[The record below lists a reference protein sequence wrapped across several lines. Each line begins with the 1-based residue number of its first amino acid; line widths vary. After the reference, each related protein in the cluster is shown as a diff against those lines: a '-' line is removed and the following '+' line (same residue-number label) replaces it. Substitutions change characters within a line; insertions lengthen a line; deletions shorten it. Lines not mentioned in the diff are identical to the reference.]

1 VLTCQPALHDATLL
15 HATSNWACAH
25 VRSVFLEASFFMK
38 SQPDAAGRTAA
49 EVVTQLPVPS
59 RLGMLR
65 FERLNEANW
74 ALLYLDP
81 NCEKQFGLPAVELC
95 ALIGSPYAS
104 LMEPEARYQL
114 HDAVQLQLNNSPYYL
129 VRYTLHTN
137 KGALGVLELGEGYKQ
152 HNRHLLRGYL
162 MVVDGL
168 FDDSEQQFGPDLET
182 QNSRLQ
188 IALELNQRAQHE
200 QLLHLER
207 VRAQQGLILRLAR
220 HRYSTSNSLQE
231 AAGLITKSACEI
243 YDIAC
248 ASIWNLVDQRLEPIA
263 EYRRSTGEYLLPE
276 PIDASV
282 FPSYLEALH
291 NSRAIDANDAQ
302 HDPRTRE
309 MADSFRPRD
318 ISAILDASI
327 RIDGQ
332 VVGVLCLEQT
342 GTPREWQSDE
352 IAFAGELA
360 DQFAQVISN
369 HNRRTAT
376 SALHLFQRAV
386 EQSANAFLLVN
397 CDGVVEYVNP
407 SFTAITQYTTEEVH
421 GQRLSELPALENLNE
436 LLLDANSSLTKSNS
450 WQGEFKSRRKNLEPY
465 WGQLSI
471 SKVYGDNRELTHY
484 IGIYEDITQ
493 SKLAQQRIERL
504 AYTDNLTNLGN
515 RPAFIRNLDERFAR
529 DCDIP
534 ISLLLVDIDN
544 FKRIND
550 SLGHQTGDKLLIS
563 LARRLRNSLNPSGIL
578 ARFASNEFA
587 ILLDDT
593 DLDAGQQVASSVLR
607 TLDKPMF
614 VDNQLISVTASVGLA
629 CAPLH
634 GHDPQ
639 TLMKNAGLALH
650 KAKANGKHQ
659 VQVFTEAL
667 NAEASY
673 KLFVENNLR
682 RALTQNELEVFYQ
695 PKLCL
700 RTGRLLGMEAL
711 LRWNHPERGMIRP
724 DQFISVAEETGL
736 IIPIGKWVA
745 RQACRMSKELT
756 AAGFGRLQVA
766 INLSPKQFSDPE
778 LVASIATILQEEN
791 LDASLL
797 ELELTEGLLLEATED
812 TRQQLDSLKK
822 LGLSLAMDDFG
833 TGYSSF
839 SYLKKFPI
847 DVIKIDR
854 SFIRDIP
861 DDQDDM
867 EITSAVIA
875 MAHNLKLKVVAEGIE
890 TAEQL
895 AFLRRHRCDVGQGYL
910 FDRPIPGEELVE
922 KLRRYPRGPLA

>member
-1 VLTCQPALHDATLL
+1 
-15 HATSNWACAH
+15 
-25 VRSVFLEASFFMK
+25 MK
-38 SQPDAAGRTAA
+38 SQPDVARMAT

-65 FERLNEANW
+65 FERLNEASW

-81 NCEKQFGLPAVELC
+81 NCERQFGLPAVELC
-95 ALIGSPYAS
+95 ALLGTPYAS
-104 LMEPEARYQL
+104 LMEPQARYQL
-114 HDAVQLQLNNSPYYL
+114 HDAIQQQLSHSAHYL
-129 VRYTLHTN
+129 VRYTLHTSD
-137 KGALGVLELGEGYKQ
+137 GPLSLLEMGEAYKQ

-168 FDDSEQQFGPDLET
+168 FSELPVTVPTADLEN

-188 IALELNQRAQHE
+188 IALELNQRAQQE
-200 QLLHLER
+200 QLQHLER
-207 VRAQQGLILRLAR
+207 VRAQQELILLLAR
-220 HRYSTSNSLQE
+220 QRYTTPNSLQE
-231 AAGLITKSACEI
+231 AAELITRSACDI
-243 YDIAC
+243 YQIDR
-248 ASIWNLVDQRLEPIA
+248 ASIWNLDGQHLVPISAYLRADQRH
-263 EYRRSTGEYLLPE
+263 YLPE
-276 PIDASV
+276 AIDASC
-282 FPSYLEALH
+282 FPDYLEALH
-291 NSRAIDANDAQ
+291 SSRAIDATHAVR
-302 HDPRTRE
+302 DPRTRE
-309 MADSFRPRD
+309 MAESLIAKDVH
-318 ISAILDASI
+318 AMLDASI
-327 RIDGQ
+327 RVDGQ
-332 VVGVLCLEQT
+332 VVGVLCLEQS
-342 GTPREWQSDE
+342 GSSRAWQSDE

-360 DQFAQVISN
+360 DQFAQVINN

-407 SFTAITQYTTEEVH
+407 SFTAITQYSAEEVH
-421 GQRLSELPALENLNE
+421 GHRLAQLPALENLSE
-436 LLLDANSSLTKSNS
+436 LLFDAPSVLAKSNS

-493 SKLAQQRIERL
+493 TKLAQQRIERL

-529 DCDIP
+529 DSDSP

-563 LARRLRNSLNPSGIL
+563 LARRLRNSLSSGGSL

-587 ILLDDT
+587 VLLDDADMET
-593 DLDAGQQVASSVLR
+593 GQQVASQLLA

-614 VDNQLISVTASVGLA
+614 VDNQLISVTGSVGLA

-634 GHDPQ
+634 GRDPQ
-639 TLMKNAGLALH
+639 TLMRNAGLALH

-682 RALTQNELEVFYQ
+682 RALTQNELDVFYQ

-700 RTGRLLGMEAL
+700 RSGRLLGMEAL
-711 LRWNHPERGMIRP
+711 LRWNHPEKGMIRP

-745 RQACRMSKELT
+745 RQACRMSRRLT
-756 AAGFGRLQVA
+756 AAGLGNLQVA
-766 INLSPKQFSDPE
+766 INLSPKQFSDPD
-778 LVASIATILQEEN
+778 LVASIATILKEEQLPAN
-791 LDASLL
+791 LL

-812 TRQQLDSLKK
+812 TRQQLDQLKSF
-822 LGLSLAMDDFG
+822 GLTLAMDDFG
-833 TGYSSF
+833 TGYSSL

-847 DVIKIDR
+847 DIIKIDR
-854 SFIRDIP
+854 SFIHEIP
-861 DDQDDM
+861 DNQDDM

-910 FDRPIPGEELVE
+910 FDRPIPGAELLE
-922 KLRRYPRGPLA
+922 KLKRYPRGPIA

>member
-1 VLTCQPALHDATLL
+1 
-15 HATSNWACAH
+15 
-25 VRSVFLEASFFMK
+25 MK

-81 NCEKQFGLPAVELC
+81 NCEKQFGMPAVELC
-95 ALIGSPYAS
+95 ALVGSPYAS
-104 LMEPEARYQL
+104 LMEPEARYAQ
-114 HDAVQLQLNNSPYYL
+114 HDAVQLQLATAPYYL
-129 VRYTLHTN
+129 VRYTLHTTR
-137 KGALGVLELGEGYKQ
+137 GPLGILEIGEGYKQ
-152 HNRHLLRGYL
+152 HNRELLRGYL
-162 MVVDGL
+162 IVVDEL
-168 FDDSEQQFGPDLET
+168 FDTSVANGEPDLET
-182 QNSRLQ
+182 QNNRLQ
-188 IALELNQRAQHE
+188 IALELNQRAQQE
-200 QLLHLER
+200 QLEHLER

-220 HRYSTSNSLQE
+220 HRYSTDDPVQE
-231 AAGLITKSACEI
+231 AARLITKSACQI
-243 YDIAC
+243 YNIAG
-248 ASIWNLVDQRLEPIA
+248 ARVWNLNGQMLEPIA
-263 EYRRSTGEYLLPE
+263 GFSLASGEYHVAE
-276 PIDASV
+276 PIDVSHY
-282 FPSYLEALH
+282 PSYLEALH
-291 NSRAIDANDAQ
+291 NSRAIDANDFE

-309 MADSFRPRD
+309 IAHGLTPSDT
-318 ISAILDASI
+318 SAILDASI

-332 VVGVLCLEQT
+332 VVGVLCLEQK
-342 GTPREWQSDE
+342 GLPRPWHSDE

-360 DQFAQVISN
+360 DHFAQVIN
-369 HNRRTAT
+369 NRNRRSAT

-407 SFTAITQYTTEEVH
+407 SFTAITQYSTDEVH
-421 GQRLSELPALENLNE
+421 GHKLSELPALENLSE
-436 LLLDANSSLTKSNS
+436 LLLDANSSLSTSNS

-529 DCDIP
+529 DTDTP
-534 ISLLLVDIDN
+534 MSLLLVDIDN

-563 LARRLRNSLNPSGIL
+563 LARRLRNSLSSTDVL

-587 ILLDDT
+587 VLLDHT
-593 DLDAGQQVASSVLR
+593 GPDAGQRIASQVLM

-614 VDNQLISVTASVGLA
+614 VDNQLISVTGSVGLA

-634 GHDPQ
+634 GRDPQ
-639 TLMKNAGLALH
+639 TLMRNAGLALH

-700 RTGRLLGMEAL
+700 LTGRLLGMEAL
-711 LRWNHPERGMIRP
+711 LRWNHPEKGMIRP

-745 RQACRMSKELT
+745 RESCRMSKALT
-756 AAGFGRLQVA
+756 AAGFGNLQVA
-766 INLSPKQFSDPE
+766 INVSPKQFSDPE
-778 LVASIATILQEEN
+778 LVASIAAILKEEK
-791 LDASLL
+791 LDPSLL

-890 TAEQL
+890 TAAQL

-910 FDRPIPGEELVE
+910 FDRPIPGEELIE
-922 KLRRYPRGPLA
+922 KLRRYPRGPSD

>member
-1 VLTCQPALHDATLL
+1 
-15 HATSNWACAH
+15 
-25 VRSVFLEASFFMK
+25 MK
-38 SQPDAAGRTAA
+38 SQPDVARTAA

-65 FERLNEANW
+65 FERLNEASW

-81 NCEKQFGLPAVELC
+81 NCERQFGLPAVELC

-104 LMEPEARYQL
+104 LMEPQARYQL
-114 HDAVQLQLNNSPYYL
+114 HDAIQEQLTVSPHYL

-137 KGALGVLELGEGYKQ
+137 DGPLSLLELGEAYKQ

-168 FDDSEQQFGPDLET
+168 FSDIPVAPAADLES

-188 IALELNQRAQHE
+188 IALELNQRAQQE
-200 QLLHLER
+200 QLQHLER
-207 VRAQQGLILRLAR
+207 VRAQQELILLLAR
-220 HRYSTSNSLQE
+220 QRYSTNNSLQE
-231 AAGLITKSACEI
+231 AAELITRSACDI
-243 YDIAC
+243 YQIDC
-248 ASIWNLVDQRLEPIA
+248 ASIWNLENQHLVPISAYHRDDQQHH
-263 EYRRSTGEYLLPE
+263 LPE
-276 PIDASV
+276 TIDASG
-282 FPSYLEALH
+282 FPDYLEALQT
-291 NSRAIDANDAQ
+291 SRAIDATNAMR
-302 HDPRTRE
+302 DPRTRE
-309 MADSFRPRD
+309 MAESLRPRD
-318 ISAILDASI
+318 IHAMLDASI
-327 RIDGQ
+327 RVDGN
-332 VVGVLCLEQT
+332 VVGVLCLEQSGST
-342 GTPREWQSDE
+342 RAWQSDE

-360 DQFAQVISN
+360 DQFAQVINN

-407 SFTAITQYTTEEVH
+407 SFTAITQYSTEEVH
-421 GQRLSELPALENLNE
+421 GHLLSELPALENLSE
-436 LLLDANSSLTKSNS
+436 LLFDAPSSLAKSNS

-493 SKLAQQRIERL
+493 TKLAQQRIERL

-529 DCDIP
+529 DSDSP

-563 LARRLRNSLNPSGIL
+563 LARRLRNSLSASGSL

-587 ILLDDT
+587 VLLDDT
-593 DLDAGQQVASSVLR
+593 DLESGQQVASQLLA

-614 VDNQLISVTASVGLA
+614 VDNQLISVTGSVGLA

-634 GHDPQ
+634 GRDPQ
-639 TLMKNAGLALH
+639 TLMRNAGLALH

-682 RALTQNELEVFYQ
+682 RALTQNELDVFYQ

-700 RTGRLLGMEAL
+700 RSGRLLGMEAL
-711 LRWNHPERGMIRP
+711 LRWNHPEKGMIRP

-736 IIPIGKWVA
+736 IIPIGKWIA
-745 RQACRMSKELT
+745 RQACRMSRQLT
-756 AAGFGRLQVA
+756 SAGMGNLQVA
-766 INLSPKQFSDPE
+766 INLSPKQFSDPD
-778 LVASIATILQEEN
+778 LVASIAAILKEEQLPAN
-791 LDASLL
+791 LL

-812 TRQQLDSLKK
+812 TRLQLDQLKSF
-822 LGLSLAMDDFG
+822 GLTLAMDDFG
-833 TGYSSF
+833 TGYSSL
-839 SYLKKFPI
+839 SYLKKVPI
-847 DVIKIDR
+847 DINKIDR
-854 SFIRDIP
+854 SLIHEIP
-861 DDQDDM
+861 DNQDDM

-910 FDRPIPGEELVE
+910 FDRPIPGSELL
-922 KLRRYPRGPLA
+922 KMLKRYPRGPIA

>member
-1 VLTCQPALHDATLL
+1 
-15 HATSNWACAH
+15 
-25 VRSVFLEASFFMK
+25 MK
-38 SQPDAAGRTAA
+38 SQPDAASRMVA

-65 FERLNEANW
+65 FERLNEPSW
-74 ALLYLDP
+74 ALLFLDP
-81 NCEKQFGLPAVELC
+81 NCERQFGLPAVELC
-95 ALIGSPYAS
+95 ALVGSPYAS

-114 HDAVQLQLNNSPYYL
+114 HDTIQQQLADSPHYL
-129 VRYTLHTN
+129 IRYTLHT
-137 KGALGVLELGEGYKQ
+137 AAGVLILLELGEAYKQ

-168 FDDSEQQFGPDLET
+168 FDGEPLTPALDLET

-188 IALELNQRAQHE
+188 IALELNQRAQQE
-200 QLLHLER
+200 QLQHLDR
-207 VRAQQGLILRLAR
+207 VRAQQDLILLLTRQ
-220 HRYSTSNSLQE
+220 RYSTNNSLQE
-231 AAGLITKSACEI
+231 AAELITRSACNI
-243 YDIAC
+243 YEVDC
-248 ASIWNLVDQRLEPIA
+248 ASLWNLDGSLLTPISA
-263 EYRRSTGEYLLPE
+263 YHRVTRGHRLPE
-276 PIDASV
+276 PIDVSG
-282 FPSYLEALH
+282 FPDYLDALH
-291 NSRAIDANDAQ
+291 TGRAIDAHNAMR
-302 HDPRTRE
+302 DPRTRE
-309 MADSFRPRD
+309 IAESLRPRD
-318 ISAILDASI
+318 VNAMLDASI
-327 RIDGQ
+327 RVDGQ
-332 VVGVLCLEQT
+332 VVGVLCLEQIGAT
-342 GTPREWQSDE
+342 RAWQSDE

-360 DQFAQVISN
+360 DQFAQVINN

-421 GQRLSELPALENLNE
+421 GQRLSELPALENLSE
-436 LLLDANSSLTKSNS
+436 LLFDAPSALAKSNS

-493 SKLAQQRIERL
+493 TKLAQQRIERL

-529 DCDIP
+529 DSDTP

-563 LARRLRNSLNPSGIL
+563 LARRLRNSLSPSGSL

-587 ILLDDT
+587 VLLDDT
-593 DLDAGQQVASSVLR
+593 DLSTGQQVANQLLA

-614 VDNQLISVTASVGLA
+614 VDNQLISVTGSVGLA

-634 GHDPQ
+634 GRDPQ
-639 TLMKNAGLALH
+639 TLMRNAGLALH

-682 RALTQNELEVFYQ
+682 RALTQNELDVFYQ

-700 RTGRLLGMEAL
+700 RSGRLLGMEAL
-711 LRWNHPERGMIRP
+711 LRWNHPEKGMIRP

-736 IIPIGKWVA
+736 IIPIGKWIA

-756 AAGFGRLQVA
+756 AAGLGNLQVA
-766 INLSPKQFSDPE
+766 INLSPKQFSDPD
-778 LVASIATILQEEN
+778 LVASIANILKEEELPAN
-791 LDASLL
+791 LL

-812 TRQQLDSLKK
+812 THLQLDQLKR
-822 LGLSLAMDDFG
+822 LGLTLAMDDFG
-833 TGYSSF
+833 TGYSSL

-847 DVIKIDR
+847 DIIKIDR
-854 SFIRDIP
+854 SFIHEIP
-861 DDQDDM
+861 DNQDDM

-910 FDRPIPGEELVE
+910 FDRPIPGSELIE
-922 KLRRYPRGPLA
+922 KLKRYPRGPIA

>member
-1 VLTCQPALHDATLL
+1 
-15 HATSNWACAH
+15 
-25 VRSVFLEASFFMK
+25 MK
-38 SQPDAAGRTAA
+38 SQPDAASRMVA

-65 FERLNEANW
+65 FERLNEPSW
-74 ALLYLDP
+74 ALLFLDP
-81 NCEKQFGLPAVELC
+81 NCERQFGLPAVELC
-95 ALIGSPYAS
+95 ALVGSPYAS

-114 HDAVQLQLNNSPYYL
+114 HDAVQQQLTESTHYL
-129 VRYTLHTN
+129 IRYTLHTASGSLN
-137 KGALGVLELGEGYKQ
+137 LLELGEAYKQ

-162 MVVDGL
+162 LVIDGL
-168 FDDSEQQFGPDLET
+168 FEDDPLQPALDLET

-188 IALELNQRAQHE
+188 TALELNQRAQQE
-200 QLLHLER
+200 QLLHLDR
-207 VRAQQGLILRLAR
+207 VRAQQDLILLLTRQ
-220 HRYSTSNSLQE
+220 RYSSNNSLRE
-231 AAGLITKSACEI
+231 AAELITRSACDI
-243 YDIAC
+243 YQIDC
-248 ASIWNLVDQRLEPIA
+248 ASLWHLEGSMLVPISA
-263 EYRRSTGEYLLPE
+263 YHRTSQEYLLPQ
-276 PIDASV
+276 PIDVSV
-282 FPSYLEALH
+282 FPDYLDALH
-291 NSRAIDANDAQ
+291 TGRAIDAHNAMR
-302 HDPRTRE
+302 DPRTRE
-309 MADSFRPRD
+309 MAESLRPRD
-318 ISAILDASI
+318 VNAMLDASI
-327 RIDGQ
+327 RVDGQ

-342 GTPREWQSDE
+342 GATRAWQSDE

-407 SFTAITQYTTEEVH
+407 SFTAITQYSTEEVH
-421 GQRLSELPALENLNE
+421 GQRLSELPALENLSE
-436 LLLDANSSLTKSNS
+436 LLFDAPSALAKSNS

-493 SKLAQQRIERL
+493 TKLAQQRIERL

-529 DCDIP
+529 DSDAP

-563 LARRLRNSLNPSGIL
+563 LARRLRNSLIPSGSL

-587 ILLDDT
+587 VLLDNS
-593 DLDAGQQVASSVLR
+593 DLTVGQQVANQLLA

-614 VDNQLISVTASVGLA
+614 VDNQLISVTGSVGLA

-634 GHDPQ
+634 GRDPQ
-639 TLMKNAGLALH
+639 TLMRNAGLALH

-682 RALTQNELEVFYQ
+682 RALTQNELDVFYQ

-700 RTGRLLGMEAL
+700 RSGRLLGMEAL
-711 LRWNHPERGMIRP
+711 LRWDHPEKGMIRP

-736 IIPIGKWVA
+736 IIPIGKWIA
-745 RQACRMSKELT
+745 RQACRMSKALT
-756 AAGFGRLQVA
+756 AAGLGNLQVA
-766 INLSPKQFSDPE
+766 INLSPKQFSDPD
-778 LVASIATILQEEN
+778 LVASIANILKEEALPAN
-791 LDASLL
+791 LL

-812 TRQQLDSLKK
+812 THLQLDQLKR
-822 LGLSLAMDDFG
+822 LGLTLAMDDFG
-833 TGYSSF
+833 TGYSSL

-847 DVIKIDR
+847 DIIKIDR
-854 SFIRDIP
+854 SFIHEIP
-861 DDQDDM
+861 DNQDDM

-895 AFLRRHRCDVGQGYL
+895 SFLRRHRCDVGQGYL
-910 FDRPIPGEELVE
+910 FDRPIPGNELIE
-922 KLRRYPRGPLA
+922 KLKRYPRGPIA

>member
-1 VLTCQPALHDATLL
+1 
-15 HATSNWACAH
+15 
-25 VRSVFLEASFFMK
+25 MK
-38 SQPDAAGRTAA
+38 SQPDVARMAA

-65 FERLNEANW
+65 FERLNEASW

-81 NCEKQFGLPAVELC
+81 NCERQFGLPAVELC
-95 ALIGSPYAS
+95 ALIGTPYAS
-104 LMEPEARYQL
+104 LMEPQARYQL
-114 HDAVQLQLNNSPYYL
+114 HDAIQQQLTQSPHYL
-129 VRYTLHTN
+129 VRYTLHTHD
-137 KGALGVLELGEGYKQ
+137 GPLSLLEMGEAYKQ

-168 FDDSEQQFGPDLET
+168 FGETAAPAPTADLEN

-188 IALELNQRAQHE
+188 IALELNQRAQQE
-200 QLLHLER
+200 QLQHLER
-207 VRAQQGLILRLAR
+207 VRAQQELILLLAR
-220 HRYSTSNSLQE
+220 QRYTTPNSLQE
-231 AAGLITKSACEI
+231 AAELITRSACDI
-243 YDIAC
+243 YQIDC
-248 ASIWNLVDQRLEPIA
+248 ASIWHLEGQHLVPISAYHRADQQHRLPKA
-263 EYRRSTGEYLLPE
+263 
-276 PIDASV
+276 IDASG
-282 FPSYLEALH
+282 FPDYLEALH
-291 NSRAIDANDAQ
+291 SSRAIDATHAQ
-302 HDPRTRE
+302 RDPRTRE
-309 MADSFRPRD
+309 MAESLRANN
-318 ISAILDASI
+318 IHAMLDASI
-327 RIDGQ
+327 RVDGQ
-332 VVGVLCLEQT
+332 VVGVLCLEQS
-342 GTPREWQSDE
+342 GSSRAWQSDE

-360 DQFAQVISN
+360 DQFAQVINN

-407 SFTAITQYTTEEVH
+407 SFTAITQYSAEEVH
-421 GQRLSELPALENLNE
+421 GHRLAQLPALENLSE
-436 LLLDANSSLTKSNS
+436 LLFDAPSALAKSNS

-493 SKLAQQRIERL
+493 TKLAQQRIERL

-529 DCDIP
+529 DSDSP

-563 LARRLRNSLNPSGIL
+563 LARRLRNSLSSGGSL

-587 ILLDDT
+587 VLLDDA
-593 DLDAGQQVASSVLR
+593 DLETGQQVASQLLA

-614 VDNQLISVTASVGLA
+614 VDNQLISVTGSVGLA

-634 GHDPQ
+634 GRDPQ
-639 TLMKNAGLALH
+639 TLMRNAGLALH

-682 RALTQNELEVFYQ
+682 RALTQNELDVFYQ

-700 RTGRLLGMEAL
+700 RSGRLLGMEAL
-711 LRWNHPERGMIRP
+711 LRWNHPEKGMIRP

-736 IIPIGKWVA
+736 IIPIGKWIA
-745 RQACRMSKELT
+745 RQACRMSKQLS
-756 AAGFGRLQVA
+756 AAGMGNLQVA
-766 INLSPKQFSDPE
+766 INLSPKQFSDPD
-778 LVASIATILQEEN
+778 LVASIATILKEEQLPAN
-791 LDASLL
+791 LL

-812 TRQQLDSLKK
+812 TRLQLDQLKSF
-822 LGLSLAMDDFG
+822 GLTLAMDDFG
-833 TGYSSF
+833 TGYSSL

-847 DVIKIDR
+847 DIIKIDR
-854 SFIRDIP
+854 SFIHEIP
-861 DDQDDM
+861 DNQDDM

-910 FDRPIPGEELVE
+910 FDRPIPGAELLTML
-922 KLRRYPRGPLA
+922 KRYPRGPIA

>member
-1 VLTCQPALHDATLL
+1 M
-15 HATSNWACAH
+15 
-25 VRSVFLEASFFMK
+25 FMK
-38 SQPDAAGRTAA
+38 SQTDAAGRSAA

-74 ALLYLDP
+74 ALLFLDP
-81 NCEKQFGLPAVELC
+81 NCEKQFGLPAVDLC

-104 LMEPEARYQL
+104 LMEPQARYQL
-114 HDAVQLQLNNSPYYL
+114 HDDIQQQLASSPNYL
-129 VRYTLHTN
+129 IRYTLHSP
-137 KGALGVLELGEGYKQ
+137 KGALGLLEIGEAYKQ
-152 HNRHLLRGYL
+152 HNRHLLRGYFL
-162 MVVDGL
+162 IVDGL
-168 FDDSEQQFGPDLET
+168 VTESETATDSDLET
-182 QNSRLQ
+182 RNLRLQ
-188 IALELNQRAQHE
+188 IALELNQRAQRD
-200 QLLHLER
+200 QFAHLER
-207 VRAQQGLILRLAR
+207 VRAQQDLILRLTR
-220 HRYSTSNSLQE
+220 HRYTTANTLLE
-231 AAGLITKSACEI
+231 AAKLITKSACDI
-243 YDIAC
+243 YDVDHV
-248 ASIWNLVDQRLEPIA
+248 SIWNLTDKRLEPITD
-263 EYRRSTGEYLLPE
+263 YRRESGDYQSRT
-276 PIDASV
+276 PIDISAY
-282 FPSYLEALH
+282 PTYLQAL
-291 NSRAIDANDAQ
+291 NTSRAIDASNIQ
-302 HDPRTRE
+302 TDPRTRE
-309 MADSFRPRD
+309 MAESLNPGEDK
-318 ISAILDASI
+318 AVLDASI

-332 VVGVLCLEQT
+332 VIGVLCLEQSGST
-342 GTPREWQSDE
+342 REWQSDE

-360 DQFAQVISN
+360 DQFAQVINN
-369 HNRRTAT
+369 HNRRAAT
-376 SALHLFQRAV
+376 NALHLFQRAV

-397 CDGVVEYVNP
+397 CNGVVEYVNP
-407 SFTAITQYTTEEVH
+407 SFTAITQYSSDEVSGH
-421 GQRLSELPALENLNE
+421 KLSELPALENLNQ
-436 LLLDANSSLTKSNS
+436 LLLEANSSLTNSNS

-515 RPAFIRNLDERFAR
+515 RPAFIRNLDERFVR
-529 DCDIP
+529 DTDTP
-534 ISLLLVDIDN
+534 MSLLLVDIDN

-563 LARRLRNSLNPSGIL
+563 LARRLRNTLSPSDVL

-587 ILLDDT
+587 VLLDNT
-593 DLDAGQQVASSVLR
+593 DQEAGQATASQVLA

-614 VDNQLISVTASVGLA
+614 VDNQLISVTGSVGLA

-634 GHDPQ
+634 GRDPQ

-700 RTGRLLGMEAL
+700 LTGRLLGMEAL
-711 LRWNHPERGMIRP
+711 LRWNHPEKGMIRP

-745 RQACRMSKELT
+745 RQSCRMSKDLT
-756 AAGFGRLQVA
+756 AAGFGNLQVA
-766 INLSPKQFSDPE
+766 INVSPKQFSDPE
-778 LVASIATILQEEN
+778 LVSSIAVILREEE
-791 LDASLL
+791 LDPSLL

-861 DDQDDM
+861 DDEDDM

-890 TAEQL
+890 TAAQL
-895 AFLRRHRCDVGQGYL
+895 TFLRRHRCDVGQGYL
-910 FDRPIPGEELVE
+910 FDKPIPGEELIE
-922 KLRRYPRGPLA
+922 KLKRYPRRPSA

>member
-1 VLTCQPALHDATLL
+1 
-15 HATSNWACAH
+15 
-25 VRSVFLEASFFMK
+25 MK
-38 SQPDAAGRTAA
+38 SQPDAASRMVA

-65 FERLNEANW
+65 FERLNEPSW
-74 ALLYLDP
+74 ALLFLDP
-81 NCEKQFGLPAVELC
+81 NCERQFGLPAVELC
-95 ALIGSPYAS
+95 ALVGSPYAS

-114 HDAVQLQLNNSPYYL
+114 HDAIQAQLSESTHYL
-129 VRYTLHTN
+129 IRYTLHTASGSLN
-137 KGALGVLELGEGYKQ
+137 LLEMGEAYKQ

-162 MVVDGL
+162 LVIDGL
-168 FDDSEQQFGPDLET
+168 FEGDPLLPALDLET

-188 IALELNQRAQHE
+188 IALELNQRAQQE
-200 QLLHLER
+200 QLQHLDR
-207 VRAQQGLILRLAR
+207 VRAQQDLILLLTRQ
-220 HRYSTSNSLQE
+220 RYSSNNSLQE
-231 AAGLITKSACEI
+231 AAKLITRSACEI
-243 YDIAC
+243 YQIDC
-248 ASIWNLVDQRLEPIA
+248 ASLWHLEGSMLAPISA
-263 EYRRSTGEYLLPE
+263 YHRSTQEYLLPA
-276 PIDASV
+276 PIDVSV
-282 FPSYLEALH
+282 FPDYLDALH
-291 NSRAIDANDAQ
+291 TGRAIDAHNAMR
-302 HDPRTRE
+302 DPRTRE
-309 MADSFRPRD
+309 IAESLRSRD
-318 ISAILDASI
+318 VNAMLDASI
-327 RIDGQ
+327 RVDGQ

-342 GTPREWQSDE
+342 GVTRAWQSDE

-397 CDGVVEYVNP
+397 CDGIVEYVNP

-421 GQRLSELPALENLNE
+421 GQRLAELPALENLSE
-436 LLLDANSSLTKSNS
+436 LLFDAPSALAKSNS

-493 SKLAQQRIERL
+493 TKLAQQRIERL

-529 DCDIP
+529 DSDAP

-563 LARRLRNSLNPSGIL
+563 LARRLRNSLNPGGSL

-587 ILLDDT
+587 VLLDNT
-593 DLDAGQQVASSVLR
+593 SLELGQQVANQLLT

-614 VDNQLISVTASVGLA
+614 VDNQLISVTGSVGLA

-634 GHDPQ
+634 GRDPQ
-639 TLMKNAGLALH
+639 TLMRNAGLALH

-682 RALTQNELEVFYQ
+682 RALTQNELDVFYQ

-700 RTGRLLGMEAL
+700 RSGRLLGMEAL
-711 LRWNHPERGMIRP
+711 LRWNHPEKGMIRP

-736 IIPIGKWVA
+736 IIPIGKWIA
-745 RQACRMSKELT
+745 RQACRMSKALS
-756 AAGFGRLQVA
+756 AAGLGNLQVA
-766 INLSPKQFSDPE
+766 INLSPKQFSDPD
-778 LVASIATILQEEN
+778 LVASIANILKEEA
-791 LDASLL
+791 LPASLL

-812 TRQQLDSLKK
+812 TRLQLDQLKR
-822 LGLSLAMDDFG
+822 LGLTLAMDDFG
-833 TGYSSF
+833 TGYSSL

-847 DVIKIDR
+847 DIIKIDR
-854 SFIRDIP
+854 SFIHEIP
-861 DDQDDM
+861 DNQDDM

-890 TAEQL
+890 TAAQL

-910 FDRPIPGEELVE
+910 FDQPIPGLDLID
-922 KLRRYPRGPLA
+922 KLKRYPRGPIA

>member
-1 VLTCQPALHDATLL
+1 
-15 HATSNWACAH
+15 
-25 VRSVFLEASFFMK
+25 MK
-38 SQPDAAGRTAA
+38 SQPDAASRMVA

-65 FERLNEANW
+65 FERLNEPSW
-74 ALLYLDP
+74 ALLFLDP
-81 NCEKQFGLPAVELC
+81 NCERQFGLPAVELC
-95 ALIGSPYAS
+95 ALVGSPYAS
-104 LMEPEARYQL
+104 LMEPQARYEL
-114 HDAVQLQLNNSPYYL
+114 HDAIQQQLSESTHYL
-129 VRYTLHTN
+129 IRYTLHTASGSLN
-137 KGALGVLELGEGYKQ
+137 LLELGEAYKQ

-162 MVVDGL
+162 LVIDGL
-168 FDDSEQQFGPDLET
+168 FEDDPLQPALDLET

-188 IALELNQRAQHE
+188 IALELNQRAQQE
-200 QLLHLER
+200 QLLHLDR
-207 VRAQQGLILRLAR
+207 VRAQQDLILLLTRQ
-220 HRYSTSNSLQE
+220 RYSSNNSLCE
-231 AAGLITKSACEI
+231 AAELITRSACDIYEI
-243 YDIAC
+243 DC
-248 ASIWNLVDQRLEPIA
+248 ASLWHLEGSMLVPISA
-263 EYRRSTGEYLLPE
+263 YHRTTQEYLLPQ
-276 PIDASV
+276 PIDVSV
-282 FPSYLEALH
+282 FPDYLDALH
-291 NSRAIDANDAQ
+291 TGRAIDAHNAMR
-302 HDPRTRE
+302 DPRTRE
-309 MADSFRPRD
+309 MAESLRPRD
-318 ISAILDASI
+318 VNAMLDASI
-327 RIDGQ
+327 RVDGQ

-342 GTPREWQSDE
+342 GATRAWQSDE

-407 SFTAITQYTTEEVH
+407 SFTAITQYSTEEVH
-421 GQRLSELPALENLNE
+421 GQRLSELPALENLSE
-436 LLLDANSSLTKSNS
+436 LLFDAPSALAKSNS

-493 SKLAQQRIERL
+493 TKLAQQRIERL

-529 DCDIP
+529 DSDAP

-563 LARRLRNSLNPSGIL
+563 LARRLRNSLIPSGSL

-587 ILLDDT
+587 VLLDNS
-593 DLDAGQQVASSVLR
+593 DLTVGQQVANQLLA

-614 VDNQLISVTASVGLA
+614 VDNQLISVTGSVGLA

-634 GHDPQ
+634 GRDPQ
-639 TLMKNAGLALH
+639 TLMRNAGLALH

-682 RALTQNELEVFYQ
+682 RALTQNELDVFYQ

-700 RTGRLLGMEAL
+700 RSGRLLGMEAL
-711 LRWNHPERGMIRP
+711 LRWDHPEKGMIRP

-736 IIPIGKWVA
+736 IIPIGKWIA
-745 RQACRMSKELT
+745 RQACRMSKALT
-756 AAGFGRLQVA
+756 AAGLGNLQVA
-766 INLSPKQFSDPE
+766 INLSPKQFSDPD
-778 LVASIATILQEEN
+778 LVASIANILKEEA
-791 LDASLL
+791 LPAHLL

-812 TRQQLDSLKK
+812 THLQLDQLKR
-822 LGLSLAMDDFG
+822 LGLTLAMDDFG
-833 TGYSSF
+833 TGYSSL

-847 DVIKIDR
+847 DIIKIDR
-854 SFIRDIP
+854 SFIHEIP
-861 DDQDDM
+861 DNQDDM

-875 MAHNLKLKVVAEGIE
+875 MAHNLKIKVVAEGIE

-895 AFLRRHRCDVGQGYL
+895 SFLRRHRCDVGQGYL
-910 FDRPIPGEELVE
+910 FDRPIPGNELID
-922 KLRRYPRGPLA
+922 KLKRYPRGPIV

>member
-1 VLTCQPALHDATLL
+1 
-15 HATSNWACAH
+15 
-25 VRSVFLEASFFMK
+25 MK
-38 SQPDAAGRTAA
+38 SQTDAAGRTAA

-74 ALLYLDP
+74 ALLFLDP
-81 NCEKQFGLPAVELC
+81 NCEKQLGLPAVDLC

-104 LMEPEARYQL
+104 LMEPEVRYQL
-114 HDAVQLQLNNSPYYL
+114 HDDVQLQLSSSPNYL
-129 VRYTLHTN
+129 IRYTLHTP
-137 KGALGVLELGEGYKQ
+137 KGPLGLLEIGEAYKQ
-152 HNRHLLRGYL
+152 HNRHLLRGYF
-162 MVVDGL
+162 MIVDEL
-168 FDDSEQQFGPDLET
+168 VAESEQPVDSDLET
-182 QNSRLQ
+182 RNSRLQ
-188 IALELNQRAQHE
+188 IALELNQRAQRD
-200 QLLHLER
+200 QFAHLER
-207 VRAQQGLILRLAR
+207 VRAQQDLILRLTR
-220 HRYSTSNSLQE
+220 HRYTTANTLLE
-231 AAGLITKSACEI
+231 AAELITRSACDI
-243 YDIAC
+243 YDVDHV
-248 ASIWNLVDQRLEPIA
+248 SIWNLNDKRLEPITDYDR
-263 EYRRSTGEYLLPE
+263 ESGDYRART
-276 PIDASV
+276 PIDISPY
-282 FPSYLEALH
+282 PSYLQALH
-291 NSRAIDANDAQ
+291 TSRAIDASNIQ
-302 HDPRTRE
+302 TDPRTRE
-309 MADSFRPRD
+309 MAESLTPMENR
-318 ISAILDASI
+318 AVLDASI

-332 VVGVLCLEQT
+332 VVGVLCLEQSAST
-342 GTPREWQSDE
+342 REWQSDE

-360 DQFAQVISN
+360 DQFAQVINN
-369 HNRRTAT
+369 HNRRAAT
-376 SALHLFQRAV
+376 NALHLFQRAV

-407 SFTAITQYTTEEVH
+407 SFTAITQYSSDEVS
-421 GQRLSELPALENLNE
+421 GRKLSELPALENLNQ
-436 LLLDANSSLTKSNS
+436 LLLEANSSLTNSNS

-471 SKVYGDNRELTHY
+471 SKVYSDTRELTHY

-529 DCDIP
+529 DTDTP
-534 ISLLLVDIDN
+534 MSLLLVDIDN

-563 LARRLRNSLNPSGIL
+563 LARRLRNTLSPTDVL

-587 ILLDDT
+587 VLLDNT
-593 DLDAGQQVASSVLR
+593 GQEAGQTTASQVLA

-614 VDNQLISVTASVGLA
+614 VDNQLISVTGSVGLA

-634 GHDPQ
+634 GRDPQ

-700 RTGRLLGMEAL
+700 LTGRLLGMEAL
-711 LRWNHPERGMIRP
+711 LRWNHPEKGMIRP

-745 RQACRMSKELT
+745 RQSCRMSKDLT
-756 AAGFGRLQVA
+756 AAGFGHLQVA
-766 INLSPKQFSDPE
+766 INVSPKQFSDPE
-778 LVASIATILQEEN
+778 LVSSIASILKEEA
-791 LDASLL
+791 LDPSLL

-861 DDQDDM
+861 DDEDDM

-890 TAEQL
+890 TAAQL

-910 FDRPIPGEELVE
+910 FDKPIPGEELIE
-922 KLRRYPRGPLA
+922 KLQRYPRRPSA

>member
-1 VLTCQPALHDATLL
+1 
-15 HATSNWACAH
+15 
-25 VRSVFLEASFFMK
+25 MK
-38 SQPDAAGRTAA
+38 SQTDAAGRTAA

-74 ALLYLDP
+74 ALLFLDP

-104 LMEPEARYQL
+104 LMEPEARYRL
-114 HDAVQLQLNNSPYYL
+114 HDEIQLQLASAPFYL
-129 VRYTLHTN
+129 TRYTLHTP
-137 KGALGVLELGEGYKQ
+137 KGPLGLLEIGEAYKQ
-152 HNRHLLRGYL
+152 HNRHLLRGYFL
-162 MVVDGL
+162 VVEGMIAEG
-168 FDDSEQQFGPDLET
+168 EQTYGPDLET

-188 IALELNQRAQHE
+188 IALELNQRAQRD
-200 QLLHLER
+200 QLAHLER
-207 VRAQQGLILRLAR
+207 VRAQQELILRLTR
-220 HRYSTSNSLQE
+220 HRYNTANSVLE
-231 AAGLITKSACEI
+231 AAELITKSACDI
-243 YDIAC
+243 YDVDRVG
-248 ASIWNLVDQRLEPIA
+248 IWSLHEQRLESIA
-263 EYRRSTGEYLLPE
+263 DYHRQSCDYQVRKPLDISQYPNYL
-276 PIDASV
+276 D
-282 FPSYLEALH
+282 ALH
-291 NSRAIDANDAQ
+291 NSRAIDVSNVQ
-302 HDPRTRE
+302 NDPRTRE
-309 MADSFRPRD
+309 IADTLLPRGVN
-318 ISAILDASI
+318 AILDASI

-342 GTPREWQSDE
+342 GSAREWQPDE
-352 IAFAGELA
+352 ITFAGELA
-360 DQFAQVISN
+360 DQFAQVINN
-369 HNRRTAT
+369 HSRRAAT
-376 SALHLFQRAV
+376 NALYLFQRAV

-397 CDGVVEYVNP
+397 CEGMIEYVNP
-407 SFTAITQYTTEEVH
+407 SFTAITQYSSEEVH
-421 GQRLSELPALENLNE
+421 GHKLSELPALENLNA
-436 LLLDANSSLTKSNS
+436 LLLDANSSLNKSNS

-504 AYTDNLTNLGN
+504 AYTDNLTSLGN

-529 DCDIP
+529 DSDTP
-534 ISLLLVDIDN
+534 MSLLLVDIDN

-563 LARRLRNSLNPSGIL
+563 LARRLRNTLSPSDIL

-587 ILLDDT
+587 VLLDHSG
-593 DLDAGQQVASSVLR
+593 LEAGQNVASQVLA

-614 VDNQLISVTASVGLA
+614 VDNQLISVTGSVGLA

-634 GHDPQ
+634 GRDPQ

-700 RTGRLLGMEAL
+700 RSGRLLGMEAL
-711 LRWNHPERGMIRP
+711 LRWNHPEKGMIRP

-745 RQACRMSKELT
+745 RQSCRMSKALT
-756 AAGFGRLQVA
+756 EAGFGNLQVA
-766 INLSPKQFSDPE
+766 INVSPKQFSDPD
-778 LVASIATILQEEN
+778 LVSSIASILEEEA

-861 DDQDDM
+861 DDEDDM

-890 TAEQL
+890 TAAQL
-895 AFLRRHRCDVGQGYL
+895 KFLRRHRCDVGQGYL
-910 FDRPIPGEELVE
+910 FDKPIPGEELIE
-922 KLRRYPRGPLA
+922 KLKRYTRRPSA

>member
-1 VLTCQPALHDATLL
+1 
-15 HATSNWACAH
+15 
-25 VRSVFLEASFFMK
+25 MK
-38 SQPDAAGRTAA
+38 SQPDVARTAA

-65 FERLNEANW
+65 FERLNEASW

-81 NCEKQFGLPAVELC
+81 NCERQFGLPAMELC

-104 LMEPEARYQL
+104 LMEPQARYQL
-114 HDAVQLQLNNSPYYL
+114 HDAIQEQLSISPHYL

-137 KGALGVLELGEGYKQ
+137 DGPLSLLELGEAYKQ

-168 FDDSEQQFGPDLET
+168 FSDLPPAPAADLES

-188 IALELNQRAQHE
+188 IALELNQRAQQE
-200 QLLHLER
+200 QLQHLER
-207 VRAQQGLILRLAR
+207 VRAQQELILLLAR
-220 HRYSTSNSLQE
+220 QRYSTNNSLQE
-231 AAGLITKSACEI
+231 AAELITRSACDI
-243 YDIAC
+243 YQIDC
-248 ASIWNLVDQRLEPIA
+248 ASIWNLENQHLVPISAYHRADQQHH
-263 EYRRSTGEYLLPE
+263 LPE
-276 PIDASV
+276 SIDASG
-282 FPSYLEALH
+282 FPDYLEALQT
-291 NSRAIDANDAQ
+291 SRAIDATNAMR
-302 HDPRTRE
+302 DPRTRE
-309 MADSFRPRD
+309 MAESLRPRD
-318 ISAILDASI
+318 IHAMLDASI
-327 RIDGQ
+327 RVDGN
-332 VVGVLCLEQT
+332 VVGVLCLEQSGST
-342 GTPREWQSDE
+342 RVWQSDE

-360 DQFAQVISN
+360 DQFAQVINN

-407 SFTAITQYTTEEVH
+407 SFTAITQYSTEEVH
-421 GQRLSELPALENLNE
+421 GHQLSELPALENLSE
-436 LLLDANSSLTKSNS
+436 LLFDAPSSLAKSNS

-493 SKLAQQRIERL
+493 TKLAQQRIERL

-529 DCDIP
+529 DSDSP

-563 LARRLRNSLNPSGIL
+563 LARRLRNSLTASGSL

-587 ILLDDT
+587 VLLDDT
-593 DLDAGQQVASSVLR
+593 DLETGQQVASQLLA

-614 VDNQLISVTASVGLA
+614 VDNQLISVTGSVGLA

-634 GHDPQ
+634 GRDPQ
-639 TLMKNAGLALH
+639 TLMRNAGLALH

-682 RALTQNELEVFYQ
+682 RALTQNELDVFYQ

-700 RTGRLLGMEAL
+700 RSGRLLGMEAL
-711 LRWNHPERGMIRP
+711 LRWNHPEKGMIRP

-736 IIPIGKWVA
+736 IIPIGKWIA
-745 RQACRMSKELT
+745 RQACRMSRQLT
-756 AAGFGRLQVA
+756 AAGMGNLQVA
-766 INLSPKQFSDPE
+766 INLSPKQFSDPD
-778 LVASIATILQEEN
+778 LVASIATILKEEQLPAN
-791 LDASLL
+791 LL

-812 TRQQLDSLKK
+812 TRLQLDQLKSF
-822 LGLSLAMDDFG
+822 GLTLAMDDFG
-833 TGYSSF
+833 TGYSSL

-847 DVIKIDR
+847 DIIKIDR
-854 SFIRDIP
+854 SFIHEIP
-861 DDQDDM
+861 DNQDDM

-910 FDRPIPGEELVE
+910 FDRPIPGAELMTML
-922 KLRRYPRGPLA
+922 KRYPRGPIA

>member
-1 VLTCQPALHDATLL
+1 
-15 HATSNWACAH
+15 
-25 VRSVFLEASFFMK
+25 MK
-38 SQPDAAGRTAA
+38 SQPDAAGRSVV

-81 NCEKQFGLPAVELC
+81 NCEKQLGLAAMDLC
-95 ALIGSPYAS
+95 ALVGSPYAS

-114 HDAVQLQLNNSPYYL
+114 HDAIQQQLSDTPHYL
-129 VRYTLHTN
+129 VRYTLHTSR
-137 KGALGVLELGEGYKQ
+137 GPLGLIEIGEGYKQ
-152 HNRHLLRGYL
+152 HNRNLLRGYL
-162 MVVDGL
+162 MVLGDVSL
-168 FDDSEQQFGPDLET
+168 DSETVSAPDLET
-182 QNSRLQ
+182 QNSQLQ
-188 IALELNQRAQHE
+188 IALQLNQHAQQE
-200 QLLHLER
+200 QLEHLER
-207 VRAQQGLILRLAR
+207 VRAQQGLILHLAR
-220 HRYSTSNSLQE
+220 HRYSSANSLLE
-231 AAGLITKSACEI
+231 AAQLITKSACEI

-248 ASIWNLVDQRLEPIA
+248 ASIWNLNDKCLEPIA
-263 EYRRSTGEYLLPE
+263 EFRIATGEYRLPDV
-276 PIDASV
+276 IDASPY
-282 FPSYLEALH
+282 PSYLEALH
-291 NSRAIDANDAQ
+291 NSRAIDANDVQ

-309 MADSFRPRD
+309 MAANLKPRD

-332 VVGVLCLEQT
+332 VVGVLCLEQI
-342 GTPREWQSDE
+342 GTPRPWQSDE

-360 DQFAQVISN
+360 DQFAQVINN

-386 EQSANAFLLVN
+386 EQSASAFLLVN

-421 GQRLSELPALENLNE
+421 GQKLSELPALENLNG
-436 LLLDANSSLTKSNS
+436 LLQDANSGLAKSNS

-471 SKVYGDNRELTHY
+471 SKVYGDDRELTHY
-484 IGIYEDITQ
+484 IGIYEDVTQ
-493 SKLAQQRIERL
+493 NKLAQQRIERL

-529 DCDIP
+529 DSDTP
-534 ISLLLVDIDN
+534 MSLLLVDIDN

-563 LARRLRNSLNPSGIL
+563 LARRLRNTLNASDIL

-587 ILLDDT
+587 VLLDDASME
-593 DLDAGQQVASSVLR
+593 AGQLVATQVLA

-614 VDNQLISVTASVGLA
+614 VDNQLISVTGSVGLA

-634 GHDPQ
+634 GRDPQ

-700 RTGRLLGMEAL
+700 SSGRLLGMEAL
-711 LRWNHPERGMIRP
+711 LRWNHPEKGMIRP

-745 RQACRMSKELT
+745 RQSCRMSKALT
-756 AAGFGRLQVA
+756 AAGFGNLQVA
-766 INLSPKQFSDPE
+766 INVSPKQFADPE
-778 LVASIATILQEEN
+778 LVSSIAAILKEEQ

-812 TRQQLDSLKK
+812 TRLQLDSLKK
-822 LGLSLAMDDFG
+822 MGLSLAMDDFG

-890 TAEQL
+890 TAAQL
-895 AFLRRHRCDVGQGYL
+895 TFLRRHRCDVGQGYL
-910 FDRPIPGEELVE
+910 FDRPIPGEELIA

>member
-1 VLTCQPALHDATLL
+1 
-15 HATSNWACAH
+15 
-25 VRSVFLEASFFMK
+25 MK
-38 SQPDAAGRTAA
+38 SQPDAASRMVA

-65 FERLNEANW
+65 FERLNEASW
-74 ALLYLDP
+74 ALLFLDP
-81 NCEKQFGLPAVELC
+81 NCERQFGLPAVELC
-95 ALIGSPYAS
+95 ALVGSPYAS

-114 HDAVQLQLNNSPYYL
+114 HDAVQLQLADSPHYQI
-129 VRYTLHTN
+129 RYTLHTAQGPLN
-137 KGALGVLELGEGYKQ
+137 LLEVGEAYKQ

-168 FDDSEQQFGPDLET
+168 IGEPPAPTLDLET

-188 IALELNQRAQHE
+188 IALELNQRAQQE

-207 VRAQQGLILRLAR
+207 VRAQQDLILLLTRQ
-220 HRYSTSNSLQE
+220 RYSSNNSLQE
-231 AAGLITKSACEI
+231 AAELITRSACDI
-243 YDIAC
+243 YQINC
-248 ASIWNLVDQRLEPIA
+248 ASLWHLEGSKLVPISA
-263 EYRRSTGEYLLPE
+263 YHRDTQQYQLPE
-276 PIDASV
+276 PIDASG
-282 FPSYLEALH
+282 FPDYLEALH
-291 NSRAIDANDAQ
+291 SSRAIDAHNAIR
-302 HDPRTRE
+302 DPRTRD
-309 MADSFRPRD
+309 MAESLRPRD
-318 ISAILDASI
+318 VNAMLDASI
-327 RIDGQ
+327 RVDGQ

-342 GTPREWQSDE
+342 GATRAWQSDE

-360 DQFAQVISN
+360 DQFAQVINN

-407 SFTAITQYTTEEVH
+407 SFTAITQYSTDEVH
-421 GQRLSELPALENLNE
+421 GQRLSELPALENLSE
-436 LLLDANSSLTKSNS
+436 LLFDAPSALAKSNS

-493 SKLAQQRIERL
+493 TKLAQQRIERL

-529 DCDIP
+529 DSDTP

-563 LARRLRNSLNPSGIL
+563 LARRLRNSLSPGGSL

-587 ILLDDT
+587 VLLDDT
-593 DLDAGQQVASSVLR
+593 DLETGQQVASQLLM

-614 VDNQLISVTASVGLA
+614 VDNQLISVTGSVGLA

-634 GHDPQ
+634 GRDPQ
-639 TLMKNAGLALH
+639 TLMRNAGLALH

-682 RALTQNELEVFYQ
+682 RALTQNELDVFYQ

-700 RTGRLLGMEAL
+700 RSGRLLGMEAL
-711 LRWNHPERGMIRP
+711 LRWNHPEKGMIRP

-736 IIPIGKWVA
+736 IIPIGKWIA
-745 RQACRMSKELT
+745 RQACRMSKQLT
-756 AAGFGRLQVA
+756 AAGLGDLQVA
-766 INLSPKQFSDPE
+766 INLSPKQFSDPD
-778 LVASIATILQEEN
+778 LVASIANILKEEQLPAN
-791 LDASLL
+791 LL

-812 TRQQLDSLKK
+812 THLQLDQLKR
-822 LGLSLAMDDFG
+822 LGLTLAMDDFG
-833 TGYSSF
+833 TGYSSL

-847 DVIKIDR
+847 DIIKIDR
-854 SFIRDIP
+854 SFIHEIP
-861 DDQDDM
+861 DNQDDM

-910 FDRPIPGEELVE
+910 FDRPIPGAELID
-922 KLRRYPRGPLA
+922 KLKRYPRGPLV

>member
-1 VLTCQPALHDATLL
+1 
-15 HATSNWACAH
+15 
-25 VRSVFLEASFFMK
+25 MK
-38 SQPDAAGRTAA
+38 SQPDAASRMVA

-65 FERLNEANW
+65 FERLNEPSW
-74 ALLYLDP
+74 ALLFLDP
-81 NCEKQFGLPAVELC
+81 NCERQFGLPAVELC
-95 ALIGSPYAS
+95 ALVGSPYAS
-104 LMEPEARYQL
+104 LMEPQARYQL
-114 HDAVQLQLNNSPYYL
+114 HDAIQAQLSESTHYL
-129 VRYTLHTN
+129 IRYTLHTASGSLN
-137 KGALGVLELGEGYKQ
+137 LLEMGEAYKQ

-162 MVVDGL
+162 LVIDGL
-168 FDDSEQQFGPDLET
+168 FEDDPLLPALDLET

-188 IALELNQRAQHE
+188 IALELNQRAQQE
-200 QLLHLER
+200 QLQHLDR
-207 VRAQQGLILRLAR
+207 VRAQQDLILLLTRQ
-220 HRYSTSNSLQE
+220 RYSSNNSLQE
-231 AAGLITKSACEI
+231 AAELITRSACEI
-243 YDIAC
+243 YQIDC
-248 ASIWNLVDQRLEPIA
+248 ASLWHLEGSMLAPISA
-263 EYRRSTGEYLLPE
+263 YHRSTQEYLLPA
-276 PIDASV
+276 PIDVSI
-282 FPSYLEALH
+282 FPDYLDALH
-291 NSRAIDANDAQ
+291 TGRAIDAHNAMR
-302 HDPRTRE
+302 DPRTRD
-309 MADSFRPRD
+309 MAESLRPRD
-318 ISAILDASI
+318 VNAMLDASI
-327 RIDGQ
+327 RVDGQ

-342 GTPREWQSDE
+342 GATRAWQSDE

-397 CDGVVEYVNP
+397 CDGIVEYVNP

-421 GQRLSELPALENLNE
+421 GQRLAELPALENLSE
-436 LLLDANSSLTKSNS
+436 LLFDAPSALAKSNS

-493 SKLAQQRIERL
+493 TKLAQQRIERL

-529 DCDIP
+529 DSDAP

-563 LARRLRNSLNPSGIL
+563 LARRLRNSLNPGGSL

-587 ILLDDT
+587 VLLDNT
-593 DLDAGQQVASSVLR
+593 GLELGQQVANQLLT

-614 VDNQLISVTASVGLA
+614 VDNQLISVTGSVGLA

-634 GHDPQ
+634 GRDPQ
-639 TLMKNAGLALH
+639 TLMRNAGLALH

-682 RALTQNELEVFYQ
+682 RALTQNELDVFYQ

-700 RTGRLLGMEAL
+700 RSGRLLGMEAL
-711 LRWNHPERGMIRP
+711 LRWNHPEKGMIRP

-736 IIPIGKWVA
+736 IIPIGKWIA
-745 RQACRMSKELT
+745 RQACRMSKALT
-756 AAGFGRLQVA
+756 AAGLGNLQVA
-766 INLSPKQFSDPE
+766 INLSPKQFSDPD
-778 LVASIATILQEEN
+778 LVASIANILKEEA
-791 LDASLL
+791 LPSRLL

-812 TRQQLDSLKK
+812 THLQLDQLKR
-822 LGLSLAMDDFG
+822 LGLTLAMDDFG
-833 TGYSSF
+833 TGYSSL

-847 DVIKIDR
+847 DIIKIDR
-854 SFIRDIP
+854 SFIHEIP
-861 DDQDDM
+861 DNQDDM

-910 FDRPIPGEELVE
+910 FDKPIPGLDLIDRL
-922 KLRRYPRGPLA
+922 KRYPRGPTA

>member
-1 VLTCQPALHDATLL
+1 MVSCKHGPHDATLPYAKVGFIPV
-15 HATSNWACAH
+15 ATSIP
-25 VRSVFLEASFFMK
+25 EASLFMK
-38 SQPDAAGRTAA
+38 SQTDAAGRSAA

-74 ALLYLDP
+74 ALLFLDP
-81 NCEKQFGLPAVELC
+81 NCEKQLGLPAVDLC

-114 HDAVQLQLNNSPYYL
+114 HDDIQQQLASSPNYL
-129 VRYTLHTN
+129 IRYTLHSP
-137 KGALGVLELGEGYKQ
+137 KGPLGLLEIGEAYKQ
-152 HNRHLLRGYL
+152 HNRHLLRGYFL
-162 MVVDGL
+162 IVEGL
-168 FDDSEQQFGPDLET
+168 VTSGEPVTDSDLET
-182 QNSRLQ
+182 RNLRLQ
-188 IALELNQRAQHE
+188 IALELNQRAQRD
-200 QLLHLER
+200 QFAHLER
-207 VRAQQGLILRLAR
+207 VRAQQDLILRLTR
-220 HRYSTSNSLQE
+220 HRYTTANTLLE
-231 AAGLITKSACEI
+231 AAELITKSACDI
-243 YDIAC
+243 YDVDHV
-248 ASIWNLVDQRLEPIA
+248 SIWNLNDKRLEPITDYSR
-263 EYRRSTGEYLLPE
+263 ETGDYQSRTPVDISPYPTYLQ
-276 PIDASV
+276 
-282 FPSYLEALH
+282 AL
-291 NSRAIDANDAQ
+291 NTSRAIDASNIQ
-302 HDPRTRE
+302 TDPRTCE
-309 MADSFRPRD
+309 MAKSLNPGETK
-318 ISAILDASI
+318 AVLDASI

-332 VVGVLCLEQT
+332 VIGVLCLEESGST
-342 GTPREWQSDE
+342 REWQSDE

-360 DQFAQVISN
+360 DQFAQVINN
-369 HNRRTAT
+369 HNRRAAT
-376 SALHLFQRAV
+376 NALHLFQRAV

-397 CDGVVEYVNP
+397 CNGVVEYVNP
-407 SFTAITQYTTEEVH
+407 SFTAITQYSSEEVSGH
-421 GQRLSELPALENLNE
+421 KLSELPALENLNQ
-436 LLLDANSSLTKSNS
+436 LLLEANSSLTNSNS

-529 DCDIP
+529 DTDTP
-534 ISLLLVDIDN
+534 MSLLLVDIDN

-563 LARRLRNSLNPSGIL
+563 LARRLRNTLSPSDVL

-587 ILLDDT
+587 VLIDNT
-593 DLDAGQQVASSVLR
+593 DQEAGQATATQVLA

-614 VDNQLISVTASVGLA
+614 VDNQLISVTGSVGLA

-634 GHDPQ
+634 GRDPQ

-700 RTGRLLGMEAL
+700 LTGRLLGMEAL
-711 LRWNHPERGMIRP
+711 LRWNHPEKGMIRP

-745 RQACRMSKELT
+745 RQSCRMSKDLT
-756 AAGFGRLQVA
+756 AAGFGNLQVA
-766 INLSPKQFSDPE
+766 INVSPKQFSDPE
-778 LVASIATILQEEN
+778 LVSSIAAILKEEE
-791 LDASLL
+791 LDPSLL

-861 DDQDDM
+861 DDEDDM

-890 TAEQL
+890 TAAQL
-895 AFLRRHRCDVGQGYL
+895 TFLRRHRCDVGQGYL
-910 FDRPIPGEELVE
+910 FDRPIPGEELIE
-922 KLRRYPRGPLA
+922 KLKRYPRRPSA

>member
-1 VLTCQPALHDATLL
+1 
-15 HATSNWACAH
+15 
-25 VRSVFLEASFFMK
+25 MK
-38 SQPDAAGRTAA
+38 SQPDAATRMAA

-65 FERLNEANW
+65 FERLHEPNW

-81 NCEKQFGLPAVELC
+81 NCERDFGLPASELC

-114 HDAVQLQLNNSPYYL
+114 HDAIEQQLSTRGYYL
-129 VRYTLHTN
+129 IRYTLHTPQAPLN
-137 KGALGVLELGEGYKQ
+137 ILELGEPYRQ
-152 HNRHLLRGYL
+152 HNRQLLRGYL
-162 MVVDGL
+162 LVVDEVIGAHMAS
-168 FDDSEQQFGPDLET
+168 DAVEPGSGQAG
-182 QNSRLQ
+182 RLQ
-188 IALELNQRAQHE
+188 LALELNQRAQQA
-200 QLLHLER
+200 QLQHLER
-207 VRAQQGLILRLAR
+207 ARAQQDLILRLAR
-220 HRYSTSNSLQE
+220 QRYVTQAPLIE
-231 AAGLITKSACEI
+231 AAELITRNACDI
-243 YDIAC
+243 YGIDC
-248 ASIWNLVDQRLEPIA
+248 ASLWYLEGKQLLPITSWSMKRQA
-263 EYRRSTGEYLLPE
+263 HSVPE
-276 PIDASV
+276 PIDASA
-282 FPSYLEALH
+282 FPDYLEALH
-291 NSRAIDANDAQ
+291 SSRAIDADNT
-302 HDPRTRE
+302 HGDPRTHELAGRL
-309 MADSFRPRD
+309 AQRD
-318 ISAILDASI
+318 VNAILDASV
-327 RIDGQ
+327 RVDGQ
-332 VVGVLCLEQT
+332 VVGVLCLEQH
-342 GTPREWQSDE
+342 GVARPWQSDE
-352 IAFAGELA
+352 VAFAGELA
-360 DQFAQVISN
+360 DQFAQVITSQ
-369 HNRRTAT
+369 NRRDAT
-376 SALHLFQRAV
+376 NALHLFQRAV

-397 CDGVVEYVNP
+397 CDGIVEYVNP
-407 SFTAITQYTTEEVH
+407 SFTAITQYNTDEVQGH
-421 GQRLSELPALENLNE
+421 RLAELPALENLSE
-436 LLLDANSSLTKSNS
+436 LLFDAPSALAKSNS

-471 SKVYGDNRELTHY
+471 SKVFNEQRELTHY

-493 SKLAQQRIERL
+493 AKLAQQRIERL

-515 RPAFIRNLDERFAR
+515 RPAFIRSLDERFTREGAS
-529 DCDIP
+529 P
-534 ISLLLVDIDN
+534 IALMLVDIDN

-563 LARRLRNSLNPSGIL
+563 LARRLRNSLSPSGSL

-587 ILLDDT
+587 VLLDDT
-593 DLDAGQQVASSVLR
+593 DLETGQQIAMQVLK

-614 VDNQLISVTASVGLA
+614 VDNQLINVTASVGLA

-634 GHDPQ
+634 GLDPQ
-639 TLMKNAGLALH
+639 SLMKNAGLALH

-667 NAEASY
+667 HNEANY

-682 RALTQNELEVFYQ
+682 RALAQNELEVFYQ

-736 IIPIGKWVA
+736 IVPIGKWVV
-745 RQACRMSKELT
+745 RQACRMSKQLT
-756 AAGFGRLQVA
+756 ASGFGPLQVA
-766 INLSPKQFSDPE
+766 INLSPKQFSDPD
-778 LVASIATILQEEN
+778 LVASIRTILEEED
-791 LDASLL
+791 LPAHLL

-812 TRQQLDSLKK
+812 TRQLLGQLKS

-833 TGYSSF
+833 TGYSSL

-847 DVIKIDR
+847 DIIKIDR
-854 SFIRDIP
+854 SFIHDIP
-861 DDQDDM
+861 DNQDDM

-910 FDRPIPGEELVE
+910 FDKPIPSHALVE
-922 KLRRYPRGPLA
+922 ALRRYPKGPAA

>member
-1 VLTCQPALHDATLL
+1 
-15 HATSNWACAH
+15 
-25 VRSVFLEASFFMK
+25 MK
-38 SQPDAAGRTAA
+38 SQPDAAGRSVA

-81 NCEKQFGLPAVELC
+81 NCEKQLGLAAMDLC
-95 ALIGSPYAS
+95 ALVGSPYAS

-114 HDAVQLQLNNSPYYL
+114 HDAIQQQLSDTPHYL
-129 VRYTLHTN
+129 VRYTLHTSR
-137 KGALGVLELGEGYKQ
+137 GPLGLIEIGEGYKQ

-162 MVVDGL
+162 MVLGDVSLDI
-168 FDDSEQQFGPDLET
+168 DTVSAPDLET
-182 QNSRLQ
+182 QNSQLQ
-188 IALELNQRAQHE
+188 IALQLNQHAQQE
-200 QLLHLER
+200 QLEHLER
-207 VRAQQGLILRLAR
+207 VRAQQGLILHLAR
-220 HRYSTSNSLQE
+220 HRYSSANSLLE
-231 AAGLITKSACEI
+231 AAQLITKSACKI

-248 ASIWNLVDQRLEPIA
+248 ASIWNLNDKCLEPIA
-263 EYRRSTGEYLLPE
+263 EFRKATGEYRLPDV
-276 PIDASV
+276 IDASPY
-282 FPSYLEALH
+282 PSYLEALH
-291 NSRAIDANDAQ
+291 NSRAIDANDVQ

-309 MADSFRPRD
+309 MAANLKPRD

-332 VVGVLCLEQT
+332 VVGVLCLEQI
-342 GTPREWQSDE
+342 GTPRPWQSDE

-360 DQFAQVISN
+360 DQFAQVINN

-386 EQSANAFLLVN
+386 EQSASAFLLVN

-407 SFTAITQYTTEEVH
+407 SFTAITQYTTDEVH
-421 GQRLSELPALENLNE
+421 GQKLSELPALENLNG
-436 LLLDANSSLTKSNS
+436 LLQDANSGLAKSNS

-471 SKVYGDNRELTHY
+471 SKVYGDDRELTHY
-484 IGIYEDITQ
+484 IGIYEDVTQ
-493 SKLAQQRIERL
+493 NKLAQQRIERL

-529 DCDIP
+529 DSDTP
-534 ISLLLVDIDN
+534 MSLLLVDIDN

-563 LARRLRNSLNPSGIL
+563 LARRLRNTLNASDIL

-587 ILLDDT
+587 VLLDDASME
-593 DLDAGQQVASSVLR
+593 AGQLVATQVLA

-614 VDNQLISVTASVGLA
+614 VDNQLISVTGSVGLA

-634 GHDPQ
+634 GRDPQ

-700 RTGRLLGMEAL
+700 SSGRLLGMEAL
-711 LRWNHPERGMIRP
+711 LRWNHPEKGMIRP

-745 RQACRMSKELT
+745 RQSCRMSKALT
-756 AAGFGRLQVA
+756 AAGFGNLQVA
-766 INLSPKQFSDPE
+766 INVSPKQFADPE
-778 LVASIATILQEEN
+778 LVSSIAAILKEEQ

-822 LGLSLAMDDFG
+822 MGLSLAMDDFG

-890 TAEQL
+890 TAAQL
-895 AFLRRHRCDVGQGYL
+895 TFLRRHRCDVGQGYL
-910 FDRPIPGEELVE
+910 FDRPIPGEDLIA

>member
-1 VLTCQPALHDATLL
+1 
-15 HATSNWACAH
+15 
-25 VRSVFLEASFFMK
+25 MK
-38 SQPDAAGRTAA
+38 SQPDVARMAA

-65 FERLNEANW
+65 FERLNEASW

-81 NCEKQFGLPAVELC
+81 NCERQFGLPAVELC
-95 ALIGSPYAS
+95 ALIGTPYAS
-104 LMEPEARYQL
+104 LMEPQARYQL
-114 HDAVQLQLNNSPYYL
+114 HDTIQQQLTQSPHYL

-137 KGALGVLELGEGYKQ
+137 DGPLSLLEMGESYKQ

-168 FDDSEQQFGPDLET
+168 FSEIPTAAPTADLEN

-188 IALELNQRAQHE
+188 IALELNQRAQQE
-200 QLLHLER
+200 QLQHLER
-207 VRAQQGLILRLAR
+207 VRAQQELILLLAR
-220 HRYSTSNSLQE
+220 QRYTTNNSLQE
-231 AAGLITKSACEI
+231 AAELITRSACDI
-243 YDIAC
+243 YQIDC
-248 ASIWNLVDQRLEPIA
+248 ASIWNLEGQRLVPISA
-263 EYRRSTGEYLLPE
+263 YHRADGQHHLPE
-276 PIDASV
+276 SIDASC
-282 FPSYLEALH
+282 FPDYLEALH
-291 NSRAIDANDAQ
+291 SSRAIDATNALR
-302 HDPRTRE
+302 DPRTRE
-309 MADSFRPRD
+309 MADSLRD
-318 ISAILDASI
+318 KDIHAMLDASI
-327 RIDGQ
+327 RVDGH
-332 VVGVLCLEQT
+332 VVGVLCLEQSGST
-342 GTPREWQSDE
+342 RAWQADE

-360 DQFAQVISN
+360 DQFAQVINN

-407 SFTAITQYTTEEVH
+407 SFTAITQYSAEEVH
-421 GQRLSELPALENLNE
+421 GHRLAQLPALENLSE
-436 LLLDANSSLTKSNS
+436 LLFDAPSALAKSNS

-493 SKLAQQRIERL
+493 TKLAQQRIERL

-529 DCDIP
+529 DSDSP

-563 LARRLRNSLNPSGIL
+563 LARRLRNSLSAGGSL

-587 ILLDDT
+587 VLLDDT
-593 DLDAGQQVASSVLR
+593 DLESGQQVASQLLA

-614 VDNQLISVTASVGLA
+614 VDNQLISVTGSVGLA

-634 GHDPQ
+634 GRDPQ
-639 TLMKNAGLALH
+639 TLMRNAGLALH

-682 RALTQNELEVFYQ
+682 RALTQNELDVFYQ

-700 RTGRLLGMEAL
+700 RSGRLLGMEAL
-711 LRWNHPERGMIRP
+711 LRWNHPEKGMIRP

-736 IIPIGKWVA
+736 IIPIGKWIA
-745 RQACRMSKELT
+745 RQACRMSKQLS
-756 AAGFGRLQVA
+756 AGGMGNLQVA
-766 INLSPKQFSDPE
+766 INLSPKQFSDPD
-778 LVASIATILQEEN
+778 LVASIAAILKEEQLPAN
-791 LDASLL
+791 LL

-812 TRQQLDSLKK
+812 TRLQLDQLKSF
-822 LGLSLAMDDFG
+822 GLTLAMDDFG
-833 TGYSSF
+833 TGYSSL

-847 DVIKIDR
+847 DIIKIDR
-854 SFIRDIP
+854 SFIHEIP
-861 DDQDDM
+861 DNQDDM

-910 FDRPIPGEELVE
+910 FDRPIPGAELLAML
-922 KLRRYPRGPLA
+922 KRYPRGPIA

>member
-1 VLTCQPALHDATLL
+1 
-15 HATSNWACAH
+15 
-25 VRSVFLEASFFMK
+25 MK
-38 SQPDAAGRTAA
+38 SQPDVARTAA

-65 FERLNEANW
+65 FERLNEASW

-81 NCEKQFGLPAVELC
+81 NCERQFGLPAVELC

-104 LMEPEARYQL
+104 LMEPQARYQL
-114 HDAVQLQLNNSPYYL
+114 HDAIQEQLTVSPHYL

-137 KGALGVLELGEGYKQ
+137 DGPLSLLELGEAYKQ

-168 FDDSEQQFGPDLET
+168 FSDIPVAPAADLES

-188 IALELNQRAQHE
+188 IALELNQRAQQE
-200 QLLHLER
+200 QLQHLER
-207 VRAQQGLILRLAR
+207 VRAQQELILLLAR
-220 HRYSTSNSLQE
+220 QRYSTNNSLQE
-231 AAGLITKSACEI
+231 AAELITRSACDI
-243 YDIAC
+243 YQIDC
-248 ASIWNLVDQRLEPIA
+248 ASIWNLENQHLVPISAYHRDDQKHH
-263 EYRRSTGEYLLPE
+263 LPE
-276 PIDASV
+276 TIDASG
-282 FPSYLEALH
+282 FPDYLEALQT
-291 NSRAIDANDAQ
+291 SRAIDATNAMR
-302 HDPRTRE
+302 DPRTRE
-309 MADSFRPRD
+309 MAESLRPRD
-318 ISAILDASI
+318 IHAMLDASI
-327 RIDGQ
+327 RVDGN
-332 VVGVLCLEQT
+332 VVGVLCLEQSGST
-342 GTPREWQSDE
+342 RAWQSDE

-360 DQFAQVISN
+360 DQFAQVINN

-407 SFTAITQYTTEEVH
+407 SFTAITQYSTEEVH
-421 GQRLSELPALENLNE
+421 GHLLSELPALENLSE
-436 LLLDANSSLTKSNS
+436 LLFDAPSSLAKSNS

-493 SKLAQQRIERL
+493 TKLAQQRIERL

-529 DCDIP
+529 DSDSP

-563 LARRLRNSLNPSGIL
+563 LARRLRNSLSASGSL

-587 ILLDDT
+587 VLLDDT
-593 DLDAGQQVASSVLR
+593 DLESGQQVASQLLA

-614 VDNQLISVTASVGLA
+614 VDNQLISVTGSVGLA

-634 GHDPQ
+634 GRDPQ
-639 TLMKNAGLALH
+639 TLMRNAGLALH

-682 RALTQNELEVFYQ
+682 RALTQNELDVFYQ

-700 RTGRLLGMEAL
+700 RSGRLLGMEAL
-711 LRWNHPERGMIRP
+711 LRWNHPEKGMIRP

-736 IIPIGKWVA
+736 IIPIGKWIA
-745 RQACRMSKELT
+745 RQACRMSRQLT
-756 AAGFGRLQVA
+756 SAGMGNLQVA
-766 INLSPKQFSDPE
+766 INLSPKQFSDPD
-778 LVASIATILQEEN
+778 LVASIAAILKEEQLPAN
-791 LDASLL
+791 LL

-812 TRQQLDSLKK
+812 TRLQLDQLKSF
-822 LGLSLAMDDFG
+822 GLTLAMDDFG
-833 TGYSSF
+833 TGYSSL

-847 DVIKIDR
+847 DIIKIDR
-854 SFIRDIP
+854 SFIHEIP
-861 DDQDDM
+861 DNQDDM

-890 TAEQL
+890 TSEQL

-910 FDRPIPGEELVE
+910 FDRPIPGSELL
-922 KLRRYPRGPLA
+922 KMLKRYPRGPIA

>member
-1 VLTCQPALHDATLL
+1 
-15 HATSNWACAH
+15 
-25 VRSVFLEASFFMK
+25 MK
-38 SQPDAAGRTAA
+38 SQPDAASRMVA

-65 FERLNEANW
+65 FERLNEPSW
-74 ALLYLDP
+74 ALLFLDP
-81 NCEKQFGLPAVELC
+81 NCERQFGLPAVELC
-95 ALIGSPYAS
+95 ALVGSPYAS

-114 HDAVQLQLNNSPYYL
+114 HDTIQQQLSASSHYL
-129 VRYTLHTN
+129 IRYTLHTASGSLN
-137 KGALGVLELGEGYKQ
+137 LLELGEAYKQ

-162 MVVDGL
+162 LVIDGL
-168 FDDSEQQFGPDLET
+168 FEDDPLRPALDLET

-188 IALELNQRAQHE
+188 IALELHQHTQQE

-207 VRAQQGLILRLAR
+207 VRAQQDLILLLTRQ
-220 HRYSTSNSLQE
+220 RYTSNNSLQE
-231 AAGLITKSACEI
+231 AAELITRCACDIYQIDSA
-243 YDIAC
+243 
-248 ASIWNLVDQRLEPIA
+248 SLWHLEGSTLTPISA
-263 EYRRSTGEYLLPE
+263 YHRDTQAYQLPE
-276 PIDASV
+276 PIDASG
-282 FPSYLEALH
+282 FPDYLDALH
-291 NSRAIDANDAQ
+291 TGRAIDAHNAMR
-302 HDPRTRE
+302 DPRTRE
-309 MADSFRPRD
+309 MAESLRPRNVN
-318 ISAILDASI
+318 AMLDASI
-327 RIDGQ
+327 RVDGQ

-342 GTPREWQSDE
+342 GATRAWQSDE

-407 SFTAITQYTTEEVH
+407 SFTAITQYSTEEVH
-421 GQRLSELPALENLNE
+421 GQRLSELPALENLSE
-436 LLLDANSSLTKSNS
+436 LLFDAPSALAKSNS

-493 SKLAQQRIERL
+493 TKLAQQRIERL

-515 RPAFIRNLDERFAR
+515 RPAFIRNLDERFSR
-529 DCDIP
+529 DSDAP

-563 LARRLRNSLNPSGIL
+563 LARRLRNSLIPSGSL

-587 ILLDDT
+587 VLLDNS
-593 DLDAGQQVASSVLR
+593 DLTVGQQVANQLLA

-614 VDNQLISVTASVGLA
+614 VDNQLISVTGSVGLA

-634 GHDPQ
+634 GRDPQ
-639 TLMKNAGLALH
+639 TLMRNAGLALH

-682 RALTQNELEVFYQ
+682 RALTQNELDVFYQ

-700 RTGRLLGMEAL
+700 RSGRLLGMEAL
-711 LRWNHPERGMIRP
+711 LRWDHPEKGMIRP

-736 IIPIGKWVA
+736 IIPIGKWIA
-745 RQACRMSKELT
+745 RQACRMSKTLT
-756 AAGFGRLQVA
+756 AAGLGNLQVA
-766 INLSPKQFSDPE
+766 INLSPKQFSDPD
-778 LVASIATILQEEN
+778 LVASIATILKEEA
-791 LDASLL
+791 LPSHLL

-812 TRQQLDSLKK
+812 THLQLDQLKR
-822 LGLSLAMDDFG
+822 LGLTLAMDDFG
-833 TGYSSF
+833 TGYSSL

-847 DVIKIDR
+847 DIIKIDR
-854 SFIRDIP
+854 SFIHEIP
-861 DDQDDM
+861 DNQDDM

-895 AFLRRHRCDVGQGYL
+895 SFLRRHRCDVGQGYL
-910 FDRPIPGEELVE
+910 FDRPIPGDELIE
-922 KLRRYPRGPLA
+922 NLKRYPRGPIA

>member
-1 VLTCQPALHDATLL
+1 
-15 HATSNWACAH
+15 
-25 VRSVFLEASFFMK
+25 MK
-38 SQPDAAGRTAA
+38 SQTDAAGRSAA

-74 ALLYLDP
+74 ALLFLDP
-81 NCEKQFGLPAVELC
+81 NCERQFGLAAVDLC

-114 HDAVQLQLNNSPYYL
+114 HDDIQQQLASSPNYL
-129 VRYTLHTN
+129 IRYTLHTP
-137 KGALGVLELGEGYKQ
+137 KGPLGLLEIGEAYKQ
-152 HNRHLLRGYL
+152 HNRHLLRGYFL
-162 MVVDGL
+162 IVEGL
-168 FDDSEQQFGPDLET
+168 VTTGEPVTDSDLET
-182 QNSRLQ
+182 RNLRLQ
-188 IALELNQRAQHE
+188 IALELNQRAQRD
-200 QLLHLER
+200 QFAHLER
-207 VRAQQGLILRLAR
+207 VRAQQDLILRLTR
-220 HRYSTSNSLQE
+220 HRYTTANTLLE
-231 AAGLITKSACEI
+231 AAELITKSACDI
-243 YDIAC
+243 YDVDHV
-248 ASIWNLVDQRLEPIA
+248 SIWNLNDKRLEPITDYSR
-263 EYRRSTGEYLLPE
+263 ETGDYQSRTPVDISPYPTYLQ
-276 PIDASV
+276 
-282 FPSYLEALH
+282 AL
-291 NSRAIDANDAQ
+291 NTSRAIDASNIQ
-302 HDPRTRE
+302 TDPRTCE
-309 MADSFRPRD
+309 MAKILNPGETR
-318 ISAILDASI
+318 AVLDASI

-332 VVGVLCLEQT
+332 VIGVLCLEQSGST
-342 GTPREWQSDE
+342 REWQSDE

-360 DQFAQVISN
+360 DQFAQVINN
-369 HNRRTAT
+369 HNRRAAT
-376 SALHLFQRAV
+376 NALHLFQRAV

-397 CDGVVEYVNP
+397 CNGVVEYVNP
-407 SFTAITQYTTEEVH
+407 SFTAITQYSSEEVSGH
-421 GQRLSELPALENLNE
+421 KLSELPALENLNQ
-436 LLLDANSSLTKSNS
+436 LLLEANSSLTNSNS

-529 DCDIP
+529 DTDTP
-534 ISLLLVDIDN
+534 MSLLLVDIDN

-563 LARRLRNSLNPSGIL
+563 LARRLRNTLSPSDVL

-587 ILLDDT
+587 VLIDNT
-593 DLDAGQQVASSVLR
+593 DQEAGQATATQVLA

-614 VDNQLISVTASVGLA
+614 VDNQLISVTGSVGLA

-634 GHDPQ
+634 GRDPQ

-700 RTGRLLGMEAL
+700 LTGRLLGMEAL
-711 LRWNHPERGMIRP
+711 LRWNHPEKGMIRP

-745 RQACRMSKELT
+745 RQSCRMSKDLT
-756 AAGFGRLQVA
+756 AAGFGNLQVA
-766 INLSPKQFSDPE
+766 INVSPKQFSDPE
-778 LVASIATILQEEN
+778 LVSSIAAILKEEE
-791 LDASLL
+791 LDPSLL

-812 TRQQLDSLKK
+812 TRQQLDSLKT

-861 DDQDDM
+861 DDEDDM

-890 TAEQL
+890 TAAQL

-910 FDRPIPGEELVE
+910 FDRPIPGEELIK
-922 KLRRYPRGPLA
+922 KLKRYPRRPSA

>member
-1 VLTCQPALHDATLL
+1 M
-15 HATSNWACAH
+15 
-25 VRSVFLEASFFMK
+25 FMK
-38 SQPDAAGRTAA
+38 SQTDAAGRTAA

-74 ALLYLDP
+74 ALLFLDP
-81 NCEKQFGLPAVELC
+81 NCEKQFGLPAVDLC

-104 LMEPEARYQL
+104 LMEPEVRYQL
-114 HDAVQLQLNNSPYYL
+114 HDDVQLQLSSSPNYL
-129 VRYTLHTN
+129 IRYTLHTP
-137 KGALGVLELGEGYKQ
+137 KGPLGLLEIGEAYKQ
-152 HNRHLLRGYL
+152 HNRHLLRGYF
-162 MVVDGL
+162 MIVDEQVIE
-168 FDDSEQQFGPDLET
+168 SEQPVDSDLET
-182 QNSRLQ
+182 RNSRLQ
-188 IALELNQRAQHE
+188 IALELNQRAQRD
-200 QLLHLER
+200 QFAHLER
-207 VRAQQGLILRLAR
+207 VRAQQDLILRLTR
-220 HRYSTSNSLQE
+220 HRYTTANTLLE
-231 AAGLITKSACEI
+231 AAQLITRSACDI
-243 YDIAC
+243 YDVDHV
-248 ASIWNLVDQRLEPIA
+248 SIWNLNDKRLEPITDYDR
-263 EYRRSTGEYLLPE
+263 ESGDYRTRT
-276 PIDASV
+276 PIDISPY
-282 FPSYLEALH
+282 PSYLQALH
-291 NSRAIDANDAQ
+291 TSRAIDAGNIQ
-302 HDPRTRE
+302 TDPRTRE
-309 MADSFRPRD
+309 MAENLTPLENR
-318 ISAILDASI
+318 AVLDASI

-342 GTPREWQSDE
+342 GSTREWQSDE

-360 DQFAQVISN
+360 DQFAQVINN
-369 HNRRTAT
+369 HNRRAAT
-376 SALHLFQRAV
+376 NALHLFQRAV

-407 SFTAITQYTTEEVH
+407 SFTAITQYSSEEVS
-421 GQRLSELPALENLNE
+421 GRKLSALPALENLNQ
-436 LLLDANSSLTKSNS
+436 LLLEANSSLTTSNS

-471 SKVYGDNRELTHY
+471 SKVYSDTRELTHY
-484 IGIYEDITQ
+484 IGIYEDITE

-529 DCDIP
+529 DTDTP
-534 ISLLLVDIDN
+534 MSLLLVDIDN

-563 LARRLRNSLNPSGIL
+563 LARRLRNTLSPTDVL

-587 ILLDDT
+587 VLLDNT
-593 DLDAGQQVASSVLR
+593 GQEAGQTIAAEVLA

-614 VDNQLISVTASVGLA
+614 VDNQLISVTGSVGLA

-634 GHDPQ
+634 GRDPQ

-700 RTGRLLGMEAL
+700 LTGRLLGMEAL
-711 LRWNHPERGMIRP
+711 LRWNHPEKGMIRP

-745 RQACRMSKELT
+745 RQSCRMSKDLT
-756 AAGFGRLQVA
+756 AAGFGHLQVA
-766 INLSPKQFSDPE
+766 INVSPKQFSDPE
-778 LVASIATILQEEN
+778 LVSSIAAILREEA
-791 LDASLL
+791 LDPSLL

-861 DDQDDM
+861 DDEDDM

-890 TAEQL
+890 TAAQL

-910 FDRPIPGEELVE
+910 FDKPIPGEELIE
-922 KLRRYPRGPLA
+922 KLQRYPRRPSA

>member
-1 VLTCQPALHDATLL
+1 
-15 HATSNWACAH
+15 
-25 VRSVFLEASFFMK
+25 MK
-38 SQPDAAGRTAA
+38 SQTDAAGRSAA

-74 ALLYLDP
+74 ALLFLDP
-81 NCEKQFGLPAVELC
+81 NCEKQFGLPAVDLC

-104 LMEPEARYQL
+104 LMEPQARYQL
-114 HDAVQLQLNNSPYYL
+114 HDDIQQQLASSPNYL
-129 VRYTLHTN
+129 IRYTLHSP
-137 KGALGVLELGEGYKQ
+137 KGTLGLLEIGEAYKQ
-152 HNRHLLRGYL
+152 HNRHLLRGYFL
-162 MVVDGL
+162 IVDGL
-168 FDDSEQQFGPDLET
+168 VTESESATDSDLET
-182 QNSRLQ
+182 RNLRLQ
-188 IALELNQRAQHE
+188 IALELNQRAQRD
-200 QLLHLER
+200 QFAHLER
-207 VRAQQGLILRLAR
+207 VRAQQDLILRLTR
-220 HRYSTSNSLQE
+220 HRYTTANTLLE
-231 AAGLITKSACEI
+231 AAKLITKSACDI
-243 YDIAC
+243 YDVDHV
-248 ASIWNLVDQRLEPIA
+248 SIWNLTDKRLEPITD
-263 EYRRSTGEYLLPE
+263 YRRESGDYQSRT
-276 PIDASV
+276 PIDISAY
-282 FPSYLEALH
+282 PTYLQAL
-291 NSRAIDANDAQ
+291 NTSRAIDASNIQ
-302 HDPRTRE
+302 TDPRTRE
-309 MADSFRPRD
+309 MAESLTPGEDK
-318 ISAILDASI
+318 AVLDASI

-332 VVGVLCLEQT
+332 VIGVLCLEQS
-342 GTPREWQSDE
+342 GSIREWQSDE

-360 DQFAQVISN
+360 DQFAQVINN
-369 HNRRTAT
+369 HNRRAAT
-376 SALHLFQRAV
+376 NALHLFQRAV

-397 CDGVVEYVNP
+397 CNGVVEYVNP
-407 SFTAITQYTTEEVH
+407 SFTAITQYSSDEVSGH
-421 GQRLSELPALENLNE
+421 KLSELPALENLNQ
-436 LLLDANSSLTKSNS
+436 LLLEANSSLTNSNS

-529 DCDIP
+529 DTDTP
-534 ISLLLVDIDN
+534 MSLLLVDIDN

-563 LARRLRNSLNPSGIL
+563 LARRLRNTLSPSDVL

-587 ILLDDT
+587 VLLDNT
-593 DLDAGQQVASSVLR
+593 DQEAGQATASQVLA

-614 VDNQLISVTASVGLA
+614 VDNQLISVTGSVGLA

-634 GHDPQ
+634 GRDPQ

-700 RTGRLLGMEAL
+700 LTGRLLGMEAL
-711 LRWNHPERGMIRP
+711 LRWNHPEKGMIRP

-745 RQACRMSKELT
+745 RQSCRMSKDLT
-756 AAGFGRLQVA
+756 AAGFGNLQVA
-766 INLSPKQFSDPE
+766 INVSPKQFSDPE
-778 LVASIATILQEEN
+778 LVSSIAAILREEE
-791 LDASLL
+791 LDPSLL

-861 DDQDDM
+861 DDEDDM

-890 TAEQL
+890 TAAQL
-895 AFLRRHRCDVGQGYL
+895 TFLRRHRCDVGQGYL
-910 FDRPIPGEELVE
+910 FDKPIPGEELIE
-922 KLRRYPRGPLA
+922 KLKRYPRRPSA

>member
-1 VLTCQPALHDATLL
+1 
-15 HATSNWACAH
+15 
-25 VRSVFLEASFFMK
+25 MK
-38 SQPDAAGRTAA
+38 SQPDVARMAT

-65 FERLNEANW
+65 FERLNEASW

-81 NCEKQFGLPAVELC
+81 NCERQFGLPAVELC
-95 ALIGSPYAS
+95 ALLGTPYAS
-104 LMEPEARYQL
+104 LMEPQARYQL
-114 HDAVQLQLNNSPYYL
+114 HDAIQQQLSHSAHYL
-129 VRYTLHTN
+129 VRYTLHTHD
-137 KGALGVLELGEGYKQ
+137 GPLSLLEMGEAYKQ

-168 FDDSEQQFGPDLET
+168 FSELPVTVPTADLEN

-188 IALELNQRAQHE
+188 IALELNQRAQQE
-200 QLLHLER
+200 QLQHLER
-207 VRAQQGLILRLAR
+207 VRAQQELILLLAR
-220 HRYSTSNSLQE
+220 QRYTTPNSLQE
-231 AAGLITKSACEI
+231 AAELITRSACDI
-243 YDIAC
+243 YQIDR
-248 ASIWNLVDQRLEPIA
+248 ASIWNLDGQHLVPISAYLRADQRH
-263 EYRRSTGEYLLPE
+263 YLPE
-276 PIDASV
+276 AIDASC
-282 FPSYLEALH
+282 FPDYLEALH
-291 NSRAIDANDAQ
+291 SSRAIDATHAVQ
-302 HDPRTRE
+302 DPRTRE
-309 MADSFRPRD
+309 MAESLIAKDVH
-318 ISAILDASI
+318 AMLDASI
-327 RIDGQ
+327 RVDGQ
-332 VVGVLCLEQT
+332 VVGVLCLEQS
-342 GTPREWQSDE
+342 GSSRAWQSDE

-360 DQFAQVISN
+360 DQFAQVINN

-407 SFTAITQYTTEEVH
+407 SFTAITQYSAEEVH
-421 GQRLSELPALENLNE
+421 GHRLAQLPALENLSE
-436 LLLDANSSLTKSNS
+436 LLFDAPSVLAKSNS

-493 SKLAQQRIERL
+493 TKLAQQRIERL

-529 DCDIP
+529 DSDSP

-563 LARRLRNSLNPSGIL
+563 LARRLRNSLSSGGSL

-587 ILLDDT
+587 VLLDDADMET
-593 DLDAGQQVASSVLR
+593 GQQVASQLLA

-614 VDNQLISVTASVGLA
+614 VDNQLISVTGSVGLA

-634 GHDPQ
+634 GRDPQ
-639 TLMKNAGLALH
+639 TLMRNAGLALH

-682 RALTQNELEVFYQ
+682 RALTQNELDVFYQ

-700 RTGRLLGMEAL
+700 RSGRLLGMEAL
-711 LRWNHPERGMIRP
+711 LRWNHPEKGMIRP

-745 RQACRMSKELT
+745 RQACRMSRRLT
-756 AAGFGRLQVA
+756 AAGLGNLQVA
-766 INLSPKQFSDPE
+766 INLSPKQFSDPD
-778 LVASIATILQEEN
+778 LVASIATILKEEQLPAN
-791 LDASLL
+791 LL

-812 TRQQLDSLKK
+812 TRQQLDQLKSF
-822 LGLSLAMDDFG
+822 GLTLAMDDFG
-833 TGYSSF
+833 TGYSSL

-847 DVIKIDR
+847 DIIKIDR
-854 SFIRDIP
+854 SFIHEIP
-861 DDQDDM
+861 DNQDDM

-910 FDRPIPGEELVE
+910 FDRPIPGAELQE
-922 KLRRYPRGPLA
+922 KLKRYPRGPIA

>member
-1 VLTCQPALHDATLL
+1 
-15 HATSNWACAH
+15 
-25 VRSVFLEASFFMK
+25 MK
-38 SQPDAAGRTAA
+38 SQPDAVGRTAA

-95 ALIGSPYAS
+95 ALVGSPYAN
-104 LMEPEARYQL
+104 LMEPQARHQM
-114 HDAVQLQLNNSPYYL
+114 HEAVQAQLKDSPFYL
-129 VRYTLHTN
+129 IRYTLHTA
-137 KGALGVLELGEGYKQ
+137 KGEISLLEVGEGYRQ
-152 HNRHLLRGYL
+152 HNRDLLRGYL
-162 MVVDGL
+162 MVVQGL
-168 FDDSEQQFGPDLET
+168 FDNNDPSAAQDLDT
-182 QNSRLQ
+182 QNNRLH

-200 QLLHLER
+200 QLQHLER
-207 VRAQQGLILRLAR
+207 VRAQQSLILRLAR
-220 HRYSTSNSLQE
+220 HRYSTHDSVQE
-231 AAGLITKSACEI
+231 AAKLITQSACEI
-243 YDIAC
+243 YDISC
-248 ASIWNLVDQRLEPIA
+248 ASIWNLSGSHLEPIA
-263 EYRRSTGEYLLPE
+263 AYHLDTGDFVQPKA
-276 PIDASV
+276 IDLAH
-282 FPSYLEALH
+282 FPNYLEALH
-291 NSRAIDANDAQ
+291 TSRAIDANDVM
-302 HDPRTRE
+302 HDPRTSE
-309 MADSFRPRD
+309 LADKLRPRD
-318 ISAILDASI
+318 INAILDASI
-327 RIDGQ
+327 RIDGL
-332 VVGVLCLEQT
+332 VVGVLCLEQI
-342 GTPREWQSDE
+342 GIARPWQSDE

-360 DQFAQVISN
+360 DQFAQVINN

-397 CDGVVEYVNP
+397 CNGVVEYVNP

-421 GQRLSELPALENLNE
+421 GHRLSELPALENLNE
-436 LLLDANSSLTKSNS
+436 LLIDANSSLDKSNS

-471 SKVYGDNRELTHY
+471 SKVYGDDRELTHY

-493 SKLAQQRIERL
+493 TKAAQQRIERL
-504 AYTDNLTNLGN
+504 AYTDNLTSLGN

-529 DCDIP
+529 DSDTP

-563 LARRLRNSLNPSGIL
+563 LARRLRNSLSPRGSL

-587 ILLDDT
+587 VLLDDT
-593 DLDAGQQVASSVLR
+593 DVEAGIQIAVQVLK

-614 VDNQLISVTASVGLA
+614 VDNQLISVTGSVGLA
-629 CAPLH
+629 SAPIH
-634 GHDPQ
+634 GRDPQ

-667 NAEASY
+667 DAEASY

-700 RTGRLLGMEAL
+700 RSGRLLGMEAL
-711 LRWNHPERGMIRP
+711 LRWNHPEKGMIRP

-756 AAGFGRLQVA
+756 AAGLHHLHVA
-766 INLSPKQFSDPE
+766 INVSPKQFSDPD
-778 LVASIATILQEEN
+778 LVTSIANILKEER
-791 LDASLL
+791 LAATML
-797 ELELTEGLLLEATED
+797 ELELTEGLLLEATDD
-812 TRQQLDSLKK
+812 TRQQLDFLKQ

-833 TGYSSF
+833 TGYSSL

-861 DDQDDM
+861 DNQDDM

-890 TAEQL
+890 TVEQL
-895 AFLRRHRCDVGQGYL
+895 RFLRRHRCDVGQGYL
-910 FDRPIPGEELVE
+910 FDRPIPGSDLIE
-922 KLRRYPRGPLA
+922 KLRRYPRGPLVDLQSC

>member
-1 VLTCQPALHDATLL
+1 
-15 HATSNWACAH
+15 
-25 VRSVFLEASFFMK
+25 MK
-38 SQPDAAGRTAA
+38 SQPDVARLAA

-65 FERLNEANW
+65 FERLNEASW

-81 NCEKQFGLPAVELC
+81 NCERQFGLPAVELC
-95 ALIGSPYAS
+95 ALIGTPYAS
-104 LMEPEARYQL
+104 LMEPQARYQL
-114 HDAVQLQLNNSPYYL
+114 HDTIQQQLTQSAHYL
-129 VRYTLHTN
+129 VRYTLHTSD
-137 KGALGVLELGEGYKQ
+137 GPLSVLEMGEAYKQ

-168 FDDSEQQFGPDLET
+168 FSEIPAPTAELES
-182 QNSRLQ
+182 QNTRLQ
-188 IALELNQRAQHE
+188 IALELNQHAQQV
-200 QLLHLER
+200 QLQHLER
-207 VRAQQGLILRLAR
+207 VRAQQELILLLAR
-220 HRYSTSNSLQE
+220 QRYTTNNSLQE
-231 AAGLITKSACEI
+231 AAELITRSACDI
-243 YDIAC
+243 YQIDC
-248 ASIWNLVDQRLEPIA
+248 ASIWNLEEQRLVPISAYNRADQRHH
-263 EYRRSTGEYLLPE
+263 LPE
-276 PIDASV
+276 PIDASG
-282 FPSYLEALH
+282 FPDYLEALH
-291 NSRAIDANDAQ
+291 TSRAIDATNAMR
-302 HDPRTRE
+302 DPRTRE
-309 MADSFRPRD
+309 MADSLRAKN
-318 ISAILDASI
+318 IYAMLDASI

-332 VVGVLCLEQT
+332 VVGVLCLEQ
-342 GTPREWQSDE
+342 GGSVRAWQADE

-360 DQFAQVISN
+360 DQFAQVINN

-407 SFTAITQYTTEEVH
+407 SFTAITQYSAEEVH
-421 GQRLSELPALENLNE
+421 GHRLAHLPALENLSE
-436 LLLDANSSLTKSNS
+436 LLFDAPSSLAKSNS

-493 SKLAQQRIERL
+493 TKLAQQRIERL

-529 DCDIP
+529 DSDTP

-563 LARRLRNSLNPSGIL
+563 LARRLRNSLSAGGSL

-587 ILLDDT
+587 VLLDDT
-593 DLDAGQQVASSVLR
+593 DQESGQQVASQLLA

-614 VDNQLISVTASVGLA
+614 VDNQLISVTGSVGLA

-634 GHDPQ
+634 GRDPQ
-639 TLMKNAGLALH
+639 TLMRNAGLALH

-682 RALTQNELEVFYQ
+682 RALTQNELDVFYQ

-700 RTGRLLGMEAL
+700 RSGRLLGMEAL
-711 LRWNHPERGMIRP
+711 LRWNHPEKGMIRP

-745 RQACRMSKELT
+745 RQSCRMSKQLS
-756 AAGFGRLQVA
+756 AAGMGNLQVA
-766 INLSPKQFSDPE
+766 INLSPKQFSDPD
-778 LVASIATILQEEN
+778 LVASIATILAEEG
-791 LDASLL
+791 LPADLL

-812 TRQQLDSLKK
+812 TRLQLDQLKS
-822 LGLSLAMDDFG
+822 LGLTLAMDDFG
-833 TGYSSF
+833 TGYSSL

-847 DVIKIDR
+847 DIIKIDR
-854 SFIRDIP
+854 SFIHEIP
-861 DDQDDM
+861 DNQDDM

-910 FDRPIPGEELVE
+910 FDRPIPGSELME
-922 KLRRYPRGPLA
+922 KLRRYPRGPIA